1 MANKNNPLGNTNLT
15 VNFLPK
21 FYQSD
26 SNKKFLQATLDQLYQ
41 PGSIK
46 KINGFVGRENAKSS
60 TGTDIYIEASDQVRQ
75 DYQLEPAITI
85 TDNIGNQTFFKD
97 YIDYINQINTFGGN
111 TANHAR
117 LNKQEFYSW
126 DPHIDWDK
134 FVNFQ
139 NYYWVPYGPDTIR
152 IQGQQKAVTS
162 TYTVSIERELSNNE
176 YLFTP
181 NGFTRNPVLKLYR
194 GQTYTFEINSPSNPF
209 SIKTAR
215 TPGQADRY
223 LVDTIDNHGVE
234 IGTITFT
241 VPLDAPTLLFY
252 QSESD
257 LQLGGAIQ
265 VLSITADTY
274 IDVENEL
281 LGKKHYK
288 LSNGT
293 QLSNGMKLAFLGNVT
308 PTEYAS
314 GEFFVEGVGVAIK
327 LISTSRLEI
336 INPYTEEKTIPF
348 DSDKFD
354 TQPFS
359 DATGYAGQSDYIV
372 IDRGSNDANNWSRY
386 NRWFHKDVIAASSL
400 YNGNPVNLDQ
410 TARAIRPIIEF
421 NSDLKLANFGTTA
434 IADVDVIDD
443 YTTDAFSTIEGSF
456 AYSVDGVSLAEGQR
470 VIFTADPDIL
480 VKNKVFKVT
489 FVNVLHLNSGSRQIH
504 LEEISSPVL
513 NQVALIKFGIKHQ
526 GSAFWYNGTTWVR
539 GQLKT
544 KVNQAPLFDVVDENG
559 ISYGDNSVYN
569 GSTFIGTTLFSYKL
583 GSGTNDSALGF
594 PLSYRNISNIGDI
607 VFNFTLA
614 TDTFQYKQGTALLT
628 QAINVGYLV
637 GQTFAGKPTYKNGWQ
652 LCTATNTQAA
662 IRIYKNSGIT
672 NYFNIDIFDDITN
685 LSDLV
690 VRIYVN
696 GHRLDPMVWT
706 LIDTPFYKQVQLRTD
721 IALSDV
727 LTIRAF
733 AAQPINTVGYY
744 EIPVNLQ
751 NNPLNDIM
759 GDFTLGEVSDHVNSI
774 VDNLD
779 TTFVGVFPGS
789 GNLRDLGNVTQYGT
803 KFVQHSG
810 PMSLAIYHITSESNN
825 VIRSVQQARDDY
837 NNFKRNFIK
846 IASSLGVDGDTVTI
860 TNLVLQKINKDK
872 PKTSPYYFSDMVP
885 YGACVV
891 TDLNVVDYRIK
902 QYPLTKPFVLTA
914 LSNDAVGVY
923 LNGVQ
928 LVYEQDYRFLDTG
941 FVVID
946 SSVNMNTGDV
956 ITTREY
962 DSTDGCFVPATPTKM
977 GIWPKFAPTIYTD
990 TSLVTPRIMIQGH
1003 DGSQILAYGDYRDN
1017 LILELEKRIFN
1028 NIKVQYDTAIFDVT
1042 DIIPG
1047 YNRKTD
1053 YSLSEFNEV
1062 LAPNFYKWTALSGR
1076 DFTKPLG
1083 TFAVE
1088 NTFTYNYSDTVGP
1101 DGNPVPGYW
1110 RGIYRWLL
1118 DTDRPNLC
1126 PWEMLGFSIEPKW
1139 WATVYGVGP
1148 YTGDNLPMW
1157 QDISDGMVREPG
1169 VPAVKL
1175 NKYVKPFLMNH
1186 IPVDSNGTLLSP
1198 IDSGLVSGTT
1208 VFTMDGGFV
1217 FGDVNPVEAA
1227 WRRSSHYPFSILI
1240 SAILLNPAK
1249 TFGLLLDRANIKRNR
1264 AGQLIYA
1271 NTNLRV
1277 RPTDIM
1283 LPSIYSSATRVQTAG
1298 LVNYIVDH
1306 ILNFVFS
1313 NNIRSYNQYATD
1325 LDTLTSRISYR
1336 VGAFTSK
1343 EQFNLLLDSKTP
1355 LSTGSVFIP
1364 QENYQVNINTS
1375 SPIKKITYSGVIIT
1389 KLHSGYEVKGYSTT
1403 QPYFK
1408 YYPYLQTG
1416 QRINVGGI
1424 SEGYTNWTPGQQY
1437 VANSVI
1443 LYKGQY
1449 YRTLS
1454 STTAAA
1460 TFDPTAFSYLGEL
1473 PVVGGAN
1480 AVLRKLW
1487 DRNKPVVVPYGT
1499 EFTKIQDVVDFLQGY
1514 GEWLTDQGFVFDDF
1528 NSNLNAV
1535 SNWEN
1540 SAREFLFWTTQN
1552 WNSGADTWADWTP
1565 AEPVTYG
1572 TIVKYN
1578 GDYYSAL
1585 YNIAATDVFDPIKYS
1600 KLEGLSNV
1608 GSSVISLSPGA
1619 NKLTFNTTLAVVDNI
1634 SNQFYEYE
1642 IFKVDGTP
1650 LAPLFL
1656 DSYRENNI
1664 VSYSPRTTD
1673 GIYGASFY
1681 LIQNEHVVTID
1692 NTTIFNDVVYN
1703 PQSGYRQERIKVSG
1717 HVSIDWYGGLDVP
1730 GFIFDQANI
1739 KQWQIWQDYA
1749 LGDIVN
1755 NQGFYYSALSALS
1768 GTEKFNPNNWV
1779 QLTTKPTPKLIPNW
1793 TYKASQFTD
1802 FYSLDDDNFDTA
1814 QQNMAHH
1821 LIGYQKRQY
1830 LNNIIQDNVSE
1841 FKFFQGMI
1849 REKGTQNS
1857 LNKLFDVLS
1866 SDNKES
1872 LKFYEEWAV
1881 RAGQYGASR
1890 AFENIEFLLDE
1901 GAFRLNPQGFQL
1913 VTTPDV
1919 NLNGTFIIQQKST
1932 DVYLKPLG
1940 YDTKPWPLL
1949 TNYKP
1954 FLRSAGYV
1962 NSKEVSISL
1971 GYLSEIADLD
1981 IATINEGAYIW
1992 VAFEGPSWNLY
2003 RYTDIHM
2010 AVTNVTYNDSSKILT
2025 ITAQD
2030 LTGFVPGSWIGLA
2043 QVEKLKGFYQIISV
2057 ELNTFTVSVIVNSFP
2072 SPFNQSSELVVYAL
2086 ISQRTSSIDTLDSV
2100 LTTKLTPG
2108 ELIWT
2113 DDSGNGKWASWMF
2126 NPTYTISD
2134 VNNSAPQ
2141 NQLRF
2146 GNTIAMNNK
2155 GTLAAVG
2162 SSFGELI
2169 TYDKVGTVTPWV
2181 QRQIVASPFIATNI
2195 VALTTGN
2202 TVLNSTTVTMSSA
2215 NASMVGGFI
2224 DGPGVPYDTLVTA
2237 VNNGISI
2244 TISQKANATTT
2255 ASTFTIVTN
2264 PNPATVIATSIAFS
2278 ADGTWMAS
2286 GSPLA
2291 GYAVT
2296 DFLGAYNTANVYGP
2310 GLIVSTGS
2318 GTSTTYWQAL
2328 SNVPTNKPPASN
2340 LAYWTPIYYLP
2351 VDSYGTWS
2359 INDSY
2364 LENTLVVY
2372 KSKVYKNVVPTTTP
2386 GLPSIY
2392 GQTTINV
2399 LSTNGAS
2406 YILTADTTAGLAPNY
2421 QIIFTGNVF
2430 GGILSGGL
2438 YYVSTVLSSTTFT
2451 ITALQYSTSLAPV
2464 TTAYGSM
2471 QATQQPQPSPGGN
2484 NQWAEQSTQAGPV
2497 GQGVISLYKKD
2508 PNNIYGLVD
2517 TIISPFPTANENFGS
2532 EIVFGNDTVYVS
2544 APGYGGVGRVYKLK
2558 YATTIQA
2565 QSAYNPVG
2573 STNSTIVVT
2582 STAGVRAGMYVINP
2596 AFTSEQTVAQVL
2608 DSRTVILSGSPNSIP
2623 SGIIKFAIVGWGYDF
2638 TEIYSGTQT
2647 GAAFGNSI
2655 SLSQDNLT
2663 LAIGA
2668 DTGTINGVL
2677 NIYKNTGTGFNPALP
2692 LISIPG
2698 TTKNFGISTSIS
2710 NDGTYIAVADD
2721 SATVGGVIQRGGVTV
2736 YKFNGTTYLPYQTL
2750 IPHQPEINGH
2760 FGNKLSFMNDYETLV
2775 VYSQYGD
2782 TIITT
2787 TFDDKTTTFDK
2798 NSTSFVFTQ
2807 TNSGRVDI
2815 YDLYATKWVFSESL
2829 TKSNPVKTAGNF
2841 IRNNV
2846 YQILTLGT
2854 TDFTTIGASTNTIG
2868 VTFTATGD
2876 GYGTGTAALVTNET
2890 LIDDGYGV
2898 GFAVGSNHI
2907 LIGAPESIDQGFNS
2921 GKVYDYGKPN
2931 NTYTWTIDHSEV
2943 DKPDV
2948 TKIKQAF
2955 LYNRVT
2961 GELITHLDVIDIA
2974 QGKIPGPA
2982 DEEIMY
2988 KAFYDPA
2995 SYSTVN
3001 GTTTSESST
3010 VWTTKQVGQLWWD
3023 VRTAKVI
3030 DAYENDPVYRNTNWN
3045 TLATGAS
3052 IDIYE
3057 WVETKLKPSVW
3068 DTQADTP
3075 AGLTNNISGKS
3086 LYGDSKYSIK
3096 TTYNTVTLSTVTTY
3110 YFWVKN
3116 RKFTPSVPGRYMS
3129 AQDVSSLIAN
3139 PRGQGYTYLAL
3150 TGLDSFSLVNA
3161 KSYLKS
3167 NEVVL
3172 SVEYWTGDKTDQ
3184 NVHSHWNIISDDPT
3198 TYIPLPIEQKWID
3211 SLCGKDT
3218 AGREVPD
3225 LSLPVK
3231 LRYGIENRP
3240 RQGMFVNRFE
3250 ALKQF
3255 VETAN
3260 QILLANQIVEE
3271 ASITA
3276 LQGYDPQPTVIS
3288 GLYDVTFPTD
3298 AELVYA
3304 STGSFTRAVIV
3315 PVVADG
3321 RVTGVIVIN
3330 SGKGYLVAPY
3340 LTIVGVG
3347 VGAKVRATIN
3357 TKGQI
3362 TGATVIASG
3371 EGYSDTTTTINVR
3384 DYCALVQSDSQ
3395 ANGNWSI
3402 YSYDPTQ
3409 RSWAR
3414 ILTQSYDVRQFWNY
3428 ADWYG
3433 SYTDTT
3439 GKVIFT
3445 ASQFTVAK
3453 FSVATLTDLNGIQPA
3468 IGDIVKVRTTNA
3480 GGWELLYK
3488 YSNSTSVDWTQSYAT
3503 VGIQNG
3509 TIQLSSSLYNLS
3521 NTDLGFDNTIY
3532 DSNSYDKVA
3541 SIELRIIL
3549 DTLKN
3554 KIFTQ
3559 HTSLNG
3565 AYSDLFFASVRYA
3578 LSEQPYV
3585 DWIFKTS
3592 FVKAQHNVGP
3602 LNQPVTYQ
3610 ADNLANFEDYV
3621 NEVKPYKTKVREY
3634 VSNYDSLDP
3643 AQLPITDFDL
3653 QPIYQNNA
3661 LAVIDTFVSNG
3672 KLATNNSIV
3681 QQYPWKFWLDN
3692 GGFEVIELKLTSSGS
3707 KYITEPQVIIT
3718 SDSGSGA
3725 TARAFISNEKINRI
3739 VLLTPG
3745 SGYLSAPKVEIRG
3758 GTLIDGTSATA
3769 SAIIGNSVVRGTMV
3783 GIKFDRINSTYFIT
3797 QQSKTETFTGTG
3809 SRQQFLL
3816 VWGPD
3821 IKIGQSTVYIDN
3833 ILALRDS
3840 YVMYVVKSTSL
3851 GYTTY
3856 SGIIQF
3862 DTAPKKGS
3870 SISVTYMID
3879 PSLMQATDRI
3889 QYLYN
3894 SATGEL
3900 GKDLSQLM
3908 TGVDYGGVIVDGTGF
3923 QISNGWDSLPYYSD
3937 QWDSFDETFN
3947 DYSVVVGADTHAFTL
3962 PYTPAAGVQ
3971 LTLYRKQSNTDT
3983 YQSDGITK
3991 TYLYST
3997 ADVAPYV
4004 TVANNLATV
4013 GISATFTNINRI
4025 GSLFGTILMISNTA
4039 GIVAGMGVVGAGF
4052 ANGQTVSSVTNSTT
4066 LVLSIPADSQPSGTI
4081 QFIRNVV
4088 GSATLNVTSTVALK
4102 PGDVVTL
4109 LNLNAFSYNT
4119 TVLSIPNSTT
4129 VTLSNIIYQTIP
4141 PGTYITF
4148 TRKLIQPT
4156 DVTVKTDG
4164 SIVLTN
4170 LANSKIVAGTLI
4182 NIIGQINPVRLDDP
4196 NYNIKPYFQ
4205 QLINAFAYDTAF
4217 TTGTISNM
4225 QSIFAG
4231 LDILTQV
4238 KTFGYDAVTTAASV
4252 TALANTILAIPA
4264 VAANSAAVATI
4275 NTNLA
4280 NIVGL
4285 IDQDNSGIIPTPEFP
4300 EYINLAGYSGLT
4312 SSTTVAIIS
4321 YAQGFSISFTTNLSA
4336 GQTLF
4341 TTGSR
4346 IRIISA
4352 ANSSNYLEGVI
4363 TSYVGTTLVFSVDSV
4378 SGSGTPSSWN
4388 IVDIDA
4394 QSYINAGTLLF
4405 DNITFIQF
4413 EMVAYITANY
4423 PSATYDDA
4431 IFRQDIQNVVW
4442 SLIYDLTY
4450 GGNSQS
4456 VQAGLRYWSSNN
4468 DLRTNLLAAWPGI
4481 YTRLASIAQS
4491 VITKSTVT
4499 RLQTAVA
4506 QYKPANILT
4515 EGGIASDSVSAN
4527 LATIKSIVTAL
4538 GRPNI
4543 TVTPPVLT
4551 KALSALQPVA
4561 TAILNASLVPP
4572 YNRNAI
4578 VNTFLSNGLP
4588 DNSGVV
4594 SKTFTIPTP
4603 YTLIDGGAS
4612 YTTLDTEVDDGGNAS
4627 SSPTVVD
4634 DGGTAI
4640 SSGFVVSN
4648 LDQFTIRQ
4656 ITSDGSIKP
4665 KETDYDTALNGGDTS
4680 TTLQGVY
4687 ATATGLNADDII
4699 VDGDD
4704 LVTTTSSPA
4713 PEEVVPGQ
4721 VVDTVAIKVFDKP
4734 YNGSAT
4740 MRVDNFVAN
4749 GTNKSFALSQT
4760 PNGKGAVIVK
4770 LNNTI
4775 KTLTTDYTIDYRNNL
4790 VVFVTAPAAN
4800 TQVSLFSVGF
4810 NGANILDIDHFV
4822 SNGYSTEIVSN
4833 ATWQE
4838 NISTLVYVDGVVVN
4852 PEIFKTD
4859 SSYDLSNSIAFRF
4872 AVAPAQNALIN
4883 FVIVAGD
4890 QQTFAITKVETVATN
4905 GALTYTLQNR
4915 IGDSLP
4921 AESNMIVRV
4930 DQTILSAPNNSYF
4943 TIGGNRLNYSID
4955 STKFVPYSV
4964 DITALVVLVGGV
4976 TLRAG
4981 PDYIADLGGITIKL
4995 TRKIYNLYK
5004 GQTLVISVLTGAGYS
5019 YNSTTGQITFA
5030 QAYDNTHVVQVI
5042 SSYQHDILNIQRTT
5056 VNVIGTSLLVPNSAN
5071 YFYYQDTAGGLVAL
5085 DRPVISDYYVWV
5097 IKNSLLLTPTVDYK
5111 LNDDHQSITLAKELN
5126 TNDQITLMT
5135 FGSDILTPG
5144 IAYMQFKDMLNR
5156 VSYKRLSISKQ
5167 TTLANDLKWN
5177 DTAIVLADA
5186 SNFEIPSPANNK
5198 PGVVEIRGER
5208 IEYFVKSGNTLSQLR
5223 RGTLGTGVFFN
5234 NFAGTPVQD
5243 IGAGETI
5250 PYKDTQTVTQII
5262 SDGNKIIPLDFVPAS
5277 ANAIEVFVG
5286 GYNTDNEWSSGV
5298 AYTVGAIVKQG
5309 PYTYRCITAHTSTAF
5324 FDDIAKW
5331 TFFIGNIRLKKTP
5344 YKVFNINN
5352 APNSPAGDVT
5362 FPADFTVDG
5371 VTKQITLTNLLDFG
5385 IQVTVVQNTGVAW
5398 DNKTSV
5404 LYDAGKISEFLRAE
5418 AGIWHTP
5425 YKQISITAT
5434 GTFDSA
5440 GDTLDSANITFDQGK

>member
-46 KINGFVGRENAKSS
+46 KINGFIGRENAKSS
-60 TGTDIYIEASDQVRQ
+60 TGTDIYIEASDKVRQ

-85 TDNIGNQTFFKD
+85 TDSIGNQTFFKD
-97 YIDYINQINTFGGN
+97 YIDYINQIETFGGN

-139 NYYWVPYGPDTIR
+139 NYYWVPYGPDTIS
-152 IQGQQKAVTS
+152 IQGQQKAVNS
-162 TYTVSIERELSNNE
+162 TYTVTIERELSNNE

-194 GQTYTFEINSPSNPF
+194 GQTYTFEINSPGNPF

-215 TPGQADRY
+215 TPGQNDRY
-223 LVDTIDNHGVE
+223 LVDTIDNYGVE
-234 IGTITFT
+234 VGTITFS

-265 VLSITADTY
+265 ILNITADTY

-288 LSNGT
+288 LSDGT

-314 GEFFVEGVGVAIK
+314 GEFYVEGVGVAIK
-327 LISTSRLEI
+327 LISTTRLEI

-372 IDRGSNDANNWSRY
+372 IDRSSNDANNWSRY

-434 IADVDVIDD
+434 VADVDILDD
-443 YTTDAFSTIEGSF
+443 YTTDAFSIVEGSF
-456 AYSVDGVSLAEGQR
+456 AYSVDGVALAEGQR
-470 VIFTADPDIL
+470 IIFTADPDVL
-480 VKNKVFKVT
+480 VKNKIFQVT
-489 FVNVLHLNSGSRQIH
+489 FVDVLHLNNGSRQIH
-504 LEEISSPVL
+504 LVEISSPVL
-513 NQVALIKFGIKHQ
+513 NQVALVKLGSKYQ
-526 GSAFWYNGTTWVR
+526 GKAFWYNGTSWIQ
-539 GQLKT
+539 GQVKT
-544 KVNQAPLFDVVDENG
+544 KVNQPPLFDVVDENG
-559 ISYGDNSVYN
+559 ISYSDTGVYN
-569 GSTFIGTTLFSYKL
+569 GSTFVGTTLFSYKL
-583 GSGTNDSALGF
+583 GSGTTDNALGF

-614 TDTFQYKQGTALLT
+614 TDTFQYKNGTALLT
-628 QAINVGYLV
+628 QAINTGYLV
-637 GQTFAGKPTYKNGWQ
+637 SQTFAGKLIYKNGWQ
-652 LCTATNTQAA
+652 LCTAPHTQAA

-685 LSDLV
+685 LDDLV
-690 VRIYVN
+690 VRVYIN
-696 GHRLDPMVWT
+696 GHRLDPTAWT
-706 LIDTPFYKQVQLRTD
+706 LIDAPTYKQVQLKTD
-721 IALSDV
+721 IVLSDV

-733 AAQPINTVGYY
+733 AAQPINDTGYY

-751 NNPLNDIM
+751 NNPLNNIM
-759 GDFTLGEVSDHVNSI
+759 GDFTLGEVIDHVNSI

-779 TTFVGVFPGS
+779 NTFIGTFPGS

-810 PMSLAIYHITSESNN
+810 PMSLAIYHITSEANN
-825 VIRSVQQARDDY
+825 VIRSVEQARDDY
-837 NNFKRNFIK
+837 NSFKRNFIK
-846 IASSLGVDGDTVTI
+846 IASNLGVDGDAVTI

-872 PKTSPYYFSDMVP
+872 PKTSPYYFSDMIP
-885 YGACVV
+885 YGACTI

-902 QYPLTKPFVLTA
+902 QYPLSNPFNLTE
-914 LSNDAVGVY
+914 LSNKAVGIY
-923 LNGVQ
+923 LNGKQ
-928 LVYEQDYRFLDTG
+928 LVYGQDYTLLNTG

-946 SSVNMNTGDV
+946 NSVNMATGDV

-962 DSTDGCFVPATPTKM
+962 DSTDGCFVPATPTKIGM
-977 GIWPKFAPTIYTD
+977 WPKFVPKIYTD
-990 TSLVTPRIMIQGH
+990 TSLVTPRVMIQGH
-1003 DGSQILAYGDYRDN
+1003 DGSQVLAYGDHRDD

-1028 NIKVQYDTAIFDVT
+1028 NIKVQYDTSIFDIT
-1042 DIIPG
+1042 DIVPG
-1047 YNRKTD
+1047 YNRSTD

-1062 LAPNFYKWTALSGR
+1062 LAPNFYKWTSLAGR
-1076 DFTKPLG
+1076 DFTKPLSYNI
-1083 TFAVE
+1083 T
-1088 NTFTYNYSDTVGP
+1088 NPFTYNYSNSVGP
-1101 DGNPVPGYW
+1101 DGKSVPGYW

-1126 PWEMLGFSIEPKW
+1126 PWEMLGFSIEPSW
-1139 WATVYGVGP
+1139 WSTVYGVGP

-1175 NKYVKPFLMNH
+1175 SKYVKPFLINH
-1186 IPVDSNGTLLSP
+1186 IPVNSDGTLLSP
-1198 IDSGLVSGTT
+1198 IDSGLVSGPITPS
-1208 VFTMDGGFV
+1208 VDGNFV
-1217 FGDVNPVEAA
+1217 FGDVSPVEAA
-1227 WRRSSHYPFSILI
+1227 WRRSSHYSFSVII
-1240 SAILLNPAK
+1240 SATLLTPAK
-1249 TFGLLLDRANIKRNR
+1249 VFGLLLDRSNTKRNL
-1264 AGQLIYA
+1264 AGQLVYA
-1271 NTNLRV
+1271 KTNLRV
-1277 RPTDIM
+1277 RPADIV
-1283 LPSIYSSATRVQTAG
+1283 LPSIYSSTARVQTAG
-1298 LVNYIVDH
+1298 LINYMVDH

-1313 NNIRSYNQYATD
+1313 NNIRDYNQYATD
-1325 LDTLTSRISYR
+1325 LATLTSQISYR

-1364 QENYQVNINTS
+1364 QENYHVNINTS

-1389 KLHSGYEVKGYSTT
+1389 KLQTGFEVKGYSIT

-1408 YYPYLQTG
+1408 YYSYLQTG
-1416 QRINVGGI
+1416 QKLNVGGI
-1424 SEGYTNWTPGQQY
+1424 SESYSTWTPGQQY
-1437 VANSVI
+1437 IANSVV
-1443 LYKGQY
+1443 LYSGRY
-1449 YRTLS
+1449 YRVL
-1454 STTAAA
+1454 STTTAGSS
-1460 TFDPTAFSYLGEL
+1460 FDPLAFASLGEL
-1473 PVVGGAN
+1473 PVTGGAN

-1487 DRNKPVVVPYGT
+1487 DRSNPVVVPYGT

-1514 GEWLTDQGFVFDDF
+1514 GEWLKDQGFVFDDF

-1535 SNWEN
+1535 ANWEN

-1552 WNSGADTWADWTP
+1552 WSSGSDKWSDWSP
-1565 AEPVTYG
+1565 NEPVGYG
-1572 TIVKYN
+1572 TVVRYN

-1585 YNIAATDVFDPIKYS
+1585 YNLAATDIFDPIKYT
-1600 KLEGLSNV
+1600 KLDGLSNI

-1703 PQSGYRQERIKVSG
+1703 PESGYRQERVKVSG
-1717 HVSIDWYGGLDVP
+1717 HVSVDWYGGLDVP

-1739 KQWQIWQDYA
+1739 KQWQIWQDYS

-1755 NQGFYYSALSALS
+1755 YQGFYYSALSALP
-1768 GTEKFNPNNWV
+1768 GTETFDANSWT
-1779 QLTTKPTPKLIPNW
+1779 QLATKPTPQLIPNW

-1802 FYSLDDDNFDTA
+1802 FYNLDSDNFDLA
-1814 QQNMAHH
+1814 QQTMAHH

-1901 GAFRLNPQGFQL
+1901 GLFRLNPQGFQL
-1913 VTTPDV
+1913 VSTPDTS
-1919 NLNGTFIIQQKST
+1919 LNNTFIIQQKST

-1940 YDTKPWPLL
+1940 YNSTPWPVLS
-1949 TNYKP
+1949 NYKP

-1962 NSKEVSISL
+1962 NSKEVAVSL
-1971 GYLSEIADLD
+1971 GYLPEIASLNID
-1981 IATINEGAYIW
+1981 TINEGDYIW

-2010 AVTNVTYNDSSKILT
+2010 SVTNVTYNTTAKTLS
-2025 ITAQD
+2025 ITAEN
-2030 LTGFVPGSWIGLA
+2030 LTGFLVGSWIGLA

-2057 ELNTFTVSVIVNSFP
+2057 SLNTFTVAATISGFP
-2072 SPFNQSSELVVYAL
+2072 SPFTQSNQLVVYAL
-2086 ISQRTSSIDTLDSV
+2086 ISQRTSSIDTLDSI
-2100 LTTKLTPG
+2100 LTSKITSG

-2113 DDSGNGKWASWMF
+2113 DDSGNGKWASLKF
-2126 NPTYTISD
+2126 DPVYTISD

-2141 NQLRF
+2141 SQLRF
-2146 GNTIAMNNK
+2146 GNTIAVNNK

-2181 QRQIVASPFIATNI
+2181 QRQVVSPPFIATN
-2195 VALTTGN
+2195 VVSLTIGN
-2202 TVLNSTTVTMSSA
+2202 TTINSTTVVMSSA
-2215 NASMVGGFI
+2215 NSSMIGGFI
-2224 DGPGVPYDTLVTA
+2224 EGPGVPYETLVVSA
-2237 VNNGISI
+2237 INGVSI

-2255 ASTFTIVTN
+2255 ASTYTITNN
-2264 PNPATVIATSIAFS
+2264 PNPATVLATSIAFS

-2296 DFLGAYNTANVYGP
+2296 DYLGVYDSTKIYGP
-2310 GLIVSTGS
+2310 GLIVSTGA
-2318 GTSTTYWQAL
+2318 GTGTTYWQAL
-2328 SNVPTNKPPASN
+2328 SNVPVNTQPASN
-2340 LAYWTPIYYLP
+2340 LAYWDPIYYIP
-2351 VDSYGTWS
+2351 VDSYGTWN

-2364 LENTLVVY
+2364 VANTLVVY
-2372 KSKVYKNVVPTTTP
+2372 KSKVYKSTVS
-2386 GLPSIY
+2386 LY
-2392 GQTTINV
+2392 GQVTVNV
-2399 LSTNGAS
+2399 LSTNGS
-2406 YILTADTTAGLAPNY
+2406 NYILTADTTAGLAPNY
-2421 QIIFTGNVF
+2421 EIIFTGNVF
-2430 GGILSGGL
+2430 GGILSGGI
-2438 YYVSTVLSSTTFT
+2438 YFVSTILSSTTFT
-2451 ITALQYSTSLAPV
+2451 ITALQYSTLLAPV

-2471 QATQQPQPSPGGN
+2471 QATQQSQPTPDSGN
-2484 NQWAEQSTQAGPV
+2484 GQWTLQNIQAGPA
-2497 GQGVISLYKKD
+2497 GQGVISLYQKD
-2508 PNNIYGLVD
+2508 PNNIYILVD
-2517 TIISPFPTANENFGS
+2517 IIISPFPTANENFGS
-2532 EIVFGNDTVYVS
+2532 KIVFGNDTVYVS
-2544 APGYGGVGRVYKLK
+2544 APGYSNVGRVYKLK

-2582 STAGVRAGMYVINP
+2582 STAGVRPGMYIINP
-2596 AFTSEQTVAQVL
+2596 AFTSNQSVVQVI
-2608 DSRTVILSGSPNSIP
+2608 DSRTVLLSGSPNSVP
-2623 SGIIKFAIVGWGYDF
+2623 SGIIKFAIIGWGYDF
-2638 TEIYSGTQT
+2638 TEIYTGTQS
-2647 GAAFGNSI
+2647 GASFGNTI

-2663 LAIGA
+2663 LTIGA
-2668 DTGTINGVL
+2668 DTGTINGVV
-2677 NIYKNTGTGFNPALP
+2677 NIYKNNGSGFS
-2692 LISIPG
+2692 LIQTLLG
-2698 TTKNFGISTSIS
+2698 TTNNFGISTSIS
-2710 NDGTYIAVADD
+2710 DDGTYIAIADD

-2736 YKFNGTTYLPYQTL
+2736 YNFNGSTYTPYQSL
-2750 IPHQPEINGH
+2750 VPHIPEINGH
-2760 FGNKLSFMNDYETLV
+2760 FGNKVSFMNDYETIV

-2782 TIITT
+2782 TVITT
-2787 TFDDKTTTFDK
+2787 TFDNSTTTFDK
-2798 NSTSFVFTQ
+2798 NSTDFVFTQ
-2807 TNSGRVDI
+2807 TNSGRVDV
-2815 YDLYATKWVFSESL
+2815 YDMYATKWVFSESL
-2829 TKSNPVKTAGNF
+2829 TKSAPIKVAGEF
-2841 IRNNV
+2841 IRNNI

-2854 TDFTTIGASTNTIG
+2854 TDFTQIGASSNTIG
-2868 VTFTATGD
+2868 ITFTATGD
-2876 GYGTGTAALVTNET
+2876 GYGNGTASLVTSET

-2907 LIGAPESIDQGFNS
+2907 LVGAPEAIDQGVNS

-2931 NTYTWTIDHSEV
+2931 NKFSWTIDHSEV

-2948 TKIKQAF
+2948 TKIKKAF
-2955 LYNRVT
+2955 LYDRIT
-2961 GELITHLDVIDIA
+2961 GELVTHLDVVDIA

-2988 KAFYDPA
+2988 KSFYDPA
-2995 SYSTVN
+2995 NYSTIDGV
-3001 GTTTSESST
+3001 TTTSSSAA
-3010 VWTTKQVGQLWWD
+3010 WTTKQVGQLWWD
-3023 VRTAKVI
+3023 LRTAKII

-3052 IDIYE
+3052 IDVYE
-3057 WVETKLKPSVW
+3057 WVSTKLKPSSW

-3075 AGLTNNISGKS
+3075 AGLANNISGKS
-3086 LYGDSKYSIK
+3086 LYGDAKYSIK

-3116 RKFTPSVPGRYMS
+3116 KKFIPNVPGRNMA
-3129 AQDVSSLIAN
+3129 AQDVASLIAN
-3139 PRGQGYTYLAL
+3139 PRGQGYAYLAL
-3150 TGLDSFSLVNA
+3150 TGLDSFSLINV
-3161 KSYLKS
+3161 KPYLKS

-3172 SVEYWTGDKTDQ
+3172 SVEYWTGTRTDQ

-3198 TYIPLPIEQKWID
+3198 TYIPLVIEQKWID

-3240 RQGMFVNRFE
+3240 RQSMFVNRFE

-3260 QILLANQIVEE
+3260 QILLANQITEE

-3276 LQGYDPQPTVIS
+3276 LQIYDPQPTVIS
-3288 GLYDVTFPTD
+3288 GLFDITFLTD

-3304 STGSFTRAVIV
+3304 STGSFTRAVIT

-3321 RVTGVIVIN
+3321 RVTGITIVS

-3340 LTIVGVG
+3340 LSIIGSG
-3347 VGAKVRATIN
+3347 VGAIVRATIN
-3357 TKGQI
+3357 AKGQI
-3362 TGATVIASG
+3362 SGATVVASG
-3371 EGYSDTTTTINVR
+3371 DGYSDTNTTIKVR

-3395 ANGNWSI
+3395 ATNNWSI
-3402 YSYDPTQ
+3402 YSYDPIQ
-3409 RSWAR
+3409 KSWSR
-3414 ILTQSYDVRQFWNY
+3414 ILTQSYDVRDYWNY

-3433 SYTDTT
+3433 SYTDIT
-3439 GKVIFT
+3439 GRVVFT
-3445 ASQFTVAK
+3445 ASQFTIAT
-3453 FSVATLTDLNGIQPA
+3453 FSVATLTELNSIQPS
-3468 IGDIVKVRTTNA
+3468 IGDTVKVRTTNF

-3488 YSNSTSVDWTQSYAT
+3488 YANSTSVDWTQSYAT
-3503 VGIQNG
+3503 IGIQNG
-3509 TIQLSSSLYNLS
+3509 TIQLSSSLYNLA
-3521 NTDLGFDNTIY
+3521 NTDLGFDNTIF

-3592 FVKAQHNVGP
+3592 FVKAQHNVGQ

-3610 ADNLANFEDYV
+3610 PDNLSNFEDYV

-3634 VSNYDSLDP
+3634 ISNYDSLDP
-3643 AQLPITDFDL
+3643 AELPITDFDL

-3661 LAVIDTFVSNG
+3661 LTVIDTFVDNG
-3672 KLATNNSIV
+3672 KLATTNSII

-3692 GGFEVIELKLTSSGS
+3692 GGFEVVELKLTSSGS
-3707 KYITEPQVIIT
+3707 NYISEPQVIIT
-3718 SDSGSGA
+3718 SDSGTGA
-3725 TARAFISNEKINRI
+3725 TARAFVSNEKINRI

-3745 SGYLSAPKVEIRG
+3745 SGYLSAPTVEIRG
-3758 GTLIDGTSATA
+3758 GILLDGTNATA
-3769 SAIIGNSVVRGTMV
+3769 SAIIGNSVVRGTLV
-3783 GIKFDRINSTYFIT
+3783 GVKFDRVDSTYFIT

-3809 SRQQFLL
+3809 SRQQFSLI
-3816 VWGPD
+3816 WGPD
-3821 IKIGQSTVYIDN
+3821 IKIGQSTVYIDS

-3840 YVMYVVKSTSL
+3840 YKLYTVKSTSL

-3862 DTAPKKGS
+3862 DTAPSKGS
-3870 SISVTYMID
+3870 TISVTYNID
-3879 PSLMQATDRI
+3879 PSLMRATDRI

-3894 SATGEL
+3894 SSTGEL

-3962 PYTPAAGVQ
+3962 PYTPASGVQ
-3971 LTLYRKQSNTDT
+3971 LTLYRKQSNVDT
-3983 YQSDGITK
+3983 YQSDGVTK

-3997 ADVAPYV
+3997 VDVAPYV
-4004 TVANNLATV
+4004 TVANNLATT
-4013 GISATFTNINRI
+4013 GISATFTSINSI
-4025 GSLFGTILMISNTA
+4025 GSLFGTILVVSSTT
-4039 GIVAGMGVVGAGF
+4039 GIVAGMGVIGTGF

-4066 LVLSIPADSQPSGTI
+4066 LVLSIPADSQPAGTI

-4088 GSATLNVTSTVALK
+4088 GSATLNVTNTAALK
-4102 PGDVVTL
+4102 QGDIVTL
-4109 LNLNAFSYNT
+4109 TNLNAFSYNT
-4119 TVLSIPNSTT
+4119 TVLSIPNATT

-4148 TRKLIQPT
+4148 TRKLVQPT

-4217 TTGTISNM
+4217 TTDVISNM

-4238 KTFGYDAVTTAASV
+4238 TTYGYDAVTTAASV
-4252 TALANTILAIPA
+4252 TALANKILAIPA

-4285 IDQDNSGIIPTPEFP
+4285 IDQANSGIIPTPEFP
-4300 EYINLAGYSGLT
+4300 EYINLAGYGGLQSFT
-4312 SSTTVAIIS
+4312 AVAILNYS
-4321 YAQGFSISFTTNLSA
+4321 QGFSITFDTNLSA
-4336 GQTLF
+4336 NATLF
-4341 TTGSR
+4341 VAGSR
-4346 IRIISA
+4346 IRIIST
-4352 ANSSNYLEGVI
+4352 ANSSNYLEGTI
-4363 TSYVGTTLVFSVDSV
+4363 TTFIGTSLVFSVDNV
-4378 SGSGTPSSWN
+4378 SGSGTVSSWN

-4423 PSATYDDA
+4423 PSASYDQN
-4431 IFRQDIQNVVW
+4431 IFQQDVQNVIW

-4468 DLRTNLLAAWPGI
+4468 TLRTSLGAAWADI

-4515 EGGIASDSVSAN
+4515 EGGIASTSVSTN

-4538 GRPNI
+4538 GRPVI
-4543 TVTPPVLT
+4543 TATPPTLAN
-4551 KALSALQPVA
+4551 ALPALQPIA
-4561 TAILNASLVPP
+4561 TAILNASLIPP
-4572 YNRNAI
+4572 YNRTAI

-4588 DNSGVV
+4588 DSNGVV

-4627 SSPTVVD
+4627 SSPTIVD

-4648 LDQFTIRQ
+4648 LDEFTIRQ

-4665 KETDYDTALNGGDTS
+4665 KETDYDTALTGGDTS
-4680 TTLQGVY
+4680 TLNGVY
-4687 ATATGLNADDII
+4687 ATATGLSADDII

-4704 LVTTTSSPA
+4704 LITSTTSPA

-4740 MRVDNFVAN
+4740 MRVDNFVAT
-4749 GTNKSFALSQT
+4749 GTQQSFVLSQT

-4790 VVFVTAPAAN
+4790 VVFVTAPAVN
-4800 TQVSLFSVGF
+4800 TQVSLFTVGF

-4822 SNGYSTEIVSN
+4822 ANGYSTEFVTN
-4833 ATWQE
+4833 ATWQMD
-4838 NISTLVYVDGVVVN
+4838 ISTLVYVDGVAVS

-4859 SSYDLSNSIAFRF
+4859 SSYDLSNAIAFRF
-4872 AVAPAQNALIN
+4872 AVAPADNALIN
-4883 FVIVAGD
+4883 FVVVAGS

-4905 GALTYTLQNR
+4905 GQLTYTLQNQ
-4915 IGDSLP
+4915 IGNSLP

-4930 DQTILSAPNNSYF
+4930 DNTILSAPNNSYF
-4943 TIGGNRLNYSID
+4943 TIGSNRLNYSID
-4955 STKFVPYSV
+4955 PTKFVPYSV

-4976 TLRAG
+4976 TLRPG
-4981 PDYIADLGGITIKL
+4981 PDYIADLGGITIKI
-4995 TRKIYNLYK
+4995 TKKIYNLYK

-5019 YNSTTGQITFA
+5019 YNSTTQQITFA

-5042 SSYQHDILNIQRTT
+5042 SSYQHDILDIQRTT
-5056 VNVIGTSLLVPNSAN
+5056 INVIGTSLLAPNSAN
-5071 YFYYQDTAGGLVAL
+5071 YFYYQDTAGGLVTL
-5085 DRPVISDYYVWV
+5085 DRPVLSDYYVWV
-5097 IKNSLLLTPTVDYK
+5097 IKNSSLLTPTLDYK
-5111 LNDDHQSITLAKELN
+5111 LNDDHQSITLSTALN

-5135 FGSDILTPG
+5135 FGSNVLTSG

-5156 VSYKRLSISKQ
+5156 VSYKRLSMPKQ

-5177 DTAIVLADA
+5177 DTVIVLTDA
-5186 SNFEIPSPANNK
+5186 SNFEAPSPENNK
-5198 PGVVEIRGER
+5198 PGVIEIRGER

-5234 NFAGTPVQD
+5234 NFSGAVVQD
-5243 IGAGETI
+5243 IGASETI
-5250 PYKDTQTVTQII
+5250 PYKDTQTITQII
-5262 SDGNKIIPLDFVPAS
+5262 SDGTNIITLDFTPISV
-5277 ANAIEVFVG
+5277 NAIEVFVG
-5286 GYNTDNEWSSGV
+5286 GYNTDNEWTTGV
-5298 AYTVGAIVKQG
+5298 SYAVGAIVKQG

-5324 FDDIAKW
+5324 FDDTAKW
-5331 TFFIGNIRLKKTP
+5331 TFFIGNIRLKKTS
-5344 YKVFNINN
+5344 YTVFNINN

-5362 FPADFTVDG
+5362 FPADFELILDINGNSTN
-5371 VTKQITLTNLLDFG
+5371 QIRLTNLLDFG
-5385 IQVTVVQNTGVAW
+5385 IQVTVIQNTGTAW
-5398 DNKTSV
+5398 DNVTSV
-5404 LYDAGKISEFLRAE
+5404 LYDDGKISEFLRA
-5418 AGIWHTP
+5418 APGIWYSP

-5440 GDTLDSANITFDQGK
+5440 GDTLDSANITFDQGT

>member
-26 SNKKFLQATLDQLYQ
+26 ANKKFLQATLDQLYQ

-60 TGTDIYIEASDQVRQ
+60 TGTDIYLEASDRVRQ

-97 YIDYINQINTFGGN
+97 YIDYINQIKTFGGN

-139 NYYWVPYGPDTIR
+139 NYYWIPYGPDTIR
-152 IQGQQKAVTS
+152 LQGQQKAINS

-194 GQTYTFEINSPSNPF
+194 GQTYTFEINSPGNPF

-215 TPGQADRY
+215 TPGQSDRY
-223 LVDTIDNHGVE
+223 LVDTIDNYGVE
-234 IGTITFT
+234 VGTMTFS

-274 IDVENEL
+274 IDVEKEL
-281 LGKKHYK
+281 LGKKHYT

-314 GEFFVEGVGVAIK
+314 GEFYVEGVGIAIK

-386 NRWFHKDVIAASSL
+386 NRWFHKDVVAASSL

-421 NSDLKLANFGTTA
+421 NADLKLANFGTMA
-434 IADVDVIDD
+434 IADVDILDD

-456 AYSVDGVSLAEGQR
+456 AYSVDGVSLADGQR
-470 VIFTADPDIL
+470 VIFTADPDTL

-489 FVNVLHLNSGSRQIH
+489 FVNVLHLNNGSRQIH
-504 LEEISSPVL
+504 LEEISSPSL
-513 NQVALIKFGIKHQ
+513 NQVALVKFGTKHQ
-526 GSAFWYNGTTWVR
+526 GNAFWYNGTTWAR

-544 KVNQAPLFDVVDENG
+544 KVNQAPLFDVVDEKG
-559 ISYGDNSVYN
+559 ISYADTTVYN
-569 GSTFIGTTLFSYKL
+569 GSTFVGTTLFSYKL
-583 GSGTNDSALGF
+583 GSGTTDSALGF

-637 GQTFAGKPTYKNGWQ
+637 GQTFAGKLTYKNGWQ
-652 LCTATNTQAA
+652 LCTAPNVQAA

-685 LSDLV
+685 LNDLV
-690 VRIYVN
+690 VRIYIN
-696 GHRLDPMVWT
+696 GHRLDPMAWT
-706 LIDTPFYKQVQLRTD
+706 LIDAPAHKQVQLRTD

-733 AAQPINTVGYY
+733 AAQPINSIGYY

-751 NNPLNDIM
+751 NNPLNNAM

-779 TTFVGVFPGS
+779 TIFVGSFPGS

-825 VIRSVQQARDDY
+825 VIRSIEQARDDY

-846 IASSLGVDGDTVTI
+846 IASNLGVDGDTVTI

-902 QYPLTKPFVLTA
+902 QYPLTKPFVLTT

-923 LNGVQ
+923 LNSVQ
-928 LVYEQDYRFLDTG
+928 LIYEQDYRLLDTG

-946 SSVNMNTGDV
+946 SSVKMNTGDV

-977 GIWPKFAPTIYTD
+977 GIWPKFAPKIYTD
-990 TSLVTPRIMIQGH
+990 TSLVTPRVMIQGH
-1003 DGSQILAYGDYRDN
+1003 DGSQVLAYGDYRDD

-1028 NIKVQYDTAIFDVT
+1028 NIKIQYDTAIFDVT
-1042 DIIPG
+1042 DVIPG

-1053 YSLSEFNEV
+1053 YNLSEFNEV
-1062 LAPNFYKWTALSGR
+1062 LAPNFYKWTALAGR

-1083 TFAVE
+1083 TFSVN

-1101 DGNPVPGYW
+1101 DGKPVPGYW

-1148 YTGDNLPMW
+1148 YTGDNFPMW
-1157 QDISDGMVREPG
+1157 QDISEGMVREPG

-1175 NKYVKPFLMNH
+1175 TKYVKPFLMNH
-1186 IPVDSNGTLLSP
+1186 IPVNSDGTLLSP
-1198 IDSGLVSGTT
+1198 IDSGLVSGPT
-1208 VFTMDGGFV
+1208 VLTMDGGFV

-1227 WRRSSHYPFSILI
+1227 WRRSSHYPFSVLI
-1240 SAILLNPAK
+1240 SATLLNPAN

-1277 RPTDIM
+1277 RPTDVV

-1313 NNIRSYNQYATD
+1313 NNVRSYNQYATD
-1325 LDTLTSRISYR
+1325 LDTLASQISYR

-1364 QENYQVNINTS
+1364 QENYHVNINTS

-1424 SEGYTNWTPGQQY
+1424 SESYATWTPGQQY
-1437 VANSVI
+1437 VANSVL

-1454 STTAAA
+1454 STTSSA
-1460 TFDPTAFSYLGEL
+1460 TFDPTAFSRLGEL

-1487 DRNKPVVVPYGT
+1487 DRNNPVVVPYGT

-1514 GEWLTDQGFVFDDF
+1514 GEWLTDRGFVFDDF
-1528 NSNLNAV
+1528 NNNLNAV

-1552 WNSGADTWADWTP
+1552 WNSGADKWADWNP

-1585 YNIAATDVFDPIKYS
+1585 YNLAATDVFDPIKYT
-1600 KLEGLSNV
+1600 KLEGLSNI
-1608 GSSVISLSPGA
+1608 GSSVISLSPSA
-1619 NKLTFNTTLAVVDNI
+1619 NKLTFKTDLSVVDNI

-1656 DSYRENNI
+1656 DSYRENNT

-1681 LIQNEHVVTID
+1681 LIQNEHVITID

-1703 PQSGYRQERIKVSG
+1703 PESGYRQERVKVAG

-1730 GFIFDQANI
+1730 GFIFDQANV
-1739 KQWQIWQDYA
+1739 KQWQIWQDYS

-1768 GTEKFNPNNWV
+1768 GTETFNPHTWV
-1779 QLTTKPTPKLIPNW
+1779 QLTNKPTPKLIPNW
-1793 TYKASQFTD
+1793 TYKAGQFTD
-1802 FYSLDDDNFDTA
+1802 FYNLDSDNFDVA
-1814 QQNMAHH
+1814 QQTMAHH

-1866 SDNKES
+1866 SDSKAS

-1890 AFENIEFLLDE
+1890 AFENIEFVLDE
-1901 GAFRLNPQGFQL
+1901 GQFKLNPQGFQL
-1913 VTTPDV
+1913 VTAPDV
-1919 NLNGTFIIQQKST
+1919 TLNDTFIIQQKST

-1940 YDTKPWPLL
+1940 YNSKPWPLL

-1962 NSKEVSISL
+1962 NSTEVSISL
-1971 GYLSEIADLD
+1971 GYLPEIAALD
-1981 IATINEGAYIW
+1981 NATVNEGAYIW

-2010 AVTNVTYNDSSKILT
+2010 SVTNVTYNASAKTLT
-2025 ITAQD
+2025 ITAEN
-2030 LTGFVPGSWIGLA
+2030 LTGFVSGSWIGLA

-2057 ELNTFTVSVIVNSFP
+2057 ELNSFTVAANITGFP
-2072 SPFNQSSELVVYAL
+2072 SPFKQSNELVVYAL

-2100 LTTKLTPG
+2100 LTTKLSPG

-2126 NPTYTISD
+2126 NPIYTISD

-2146 GNTIAMNNK
+2146 GNTIAVNNK

-2181 QRQIVASPFIATNI
+2181 QRQVIASPFIATNV

-2202 TVLNSTTVTMSSA
+2202 TALNSTTVIMSSA
-2215 NASMVGGFI
+2215 NPSMIGGFI
-2224 DGPGVPYDTLVTA
+2224 DGPGVPYDTLVVSA
-2237 VNNGISI
+2237 VNGVSI

-2255 ASTFTIVTN
+2255 ASTYTIITN
-2264 PNPATVIATSIAFS
+2264 PNPATAIATSIAFS

-2296 DFLGAYNTANVYGP
+2296 DYLGAWDNTVVYGP
-2310 GLIVSTGS
+2310 NLIVSTGS

-2328 SNVPTNKPPASN
+2328 SNVPANKPPASN

-2372 KSKVYKNVVPTTTP
+2372 KSKVYKNVVTATAS

-2392 GQTTINV
+2392 GQTTVNV
-2399 LSTNGAS
+2399 LSTNGTT

-2451 ITALQYSTSLAPV
+2451 ITALQYSTSLTPV
-2464 TTAYGSM
+2464 TTAFGSM
-2471 QATQQPQPSPGGN
+2471 QATQQPQPAPGGN
-2484 NQWAEQSTQAGPV
+2484 NQWAEQSTQAGPA

-2517 TIISPFPTANENFGS
+2517 TIVSPFPAANENFGS
-2532 EIVFGNDTVYVS
+2532 KIVFGNDTAYVS
-2544 APGYGGVGRVYKLK
+2544 APGYNGVGRVYKLK

-2573 STNSTIVVT
+2573 STNATVVVT
-2582 STAGVRAGMYVINP
+2582 STAGVRVGMYVINP
-2596 AFTSEQTVAQVL
+2596 AFTSDQTVAQVL

-2638 TEIYSGTQT
+2638 TEIYTGTQP

-2668 DTGTINGVL
+2668 DTGTVNGVL
-2677 NIYKNTGTGFNPALP
+2677 SIYKNTGTGFNPALP
-2692 LISIPG
+2692 LQSISG
-2698 TTKNFGISTSIS
+2698 TTKNFGISTSVS
-2710 NDGTYIAVADD
+2710 DNGTYIAVSDD
-2721 SATVGGVIQRGGVTV
+2721 SATVGGIIQRGGVTV
-2736 YKFNGTTYLPYQTL
+2736 YKFTAGTYTPYQTL
-2750 IPHQPEINGH
+2750 TPYQPEINGH
-2760 FGNKLSFMNDYETLV
+2760 FGNKLSFMNDHETLV

-2787 TFDDKTTTFDK
+2787 TFDNKTTTFDK
-2798 NSTSFVFTQ
+2798 NSTDFAFTQ
-2807 TNSGRVDI
+2807 TNSGRVDV
-2815 YDLYATKWVFSESL
+2815 YDMYATKWVFSESL

-2854 TDFTTIGASTNTIG
+2854 TDFTAIGASTNAIG
-2868 VTFTATGD
+2868 VTFTATSD

-2890 LIDDGYGV
+2890 LIADGYGV

-2907 LIGAPESIDQGFNS
+2907 LIGAPESTDQGFNS
-2921 GKVYDYGKPN
+2921 GKVYDYGKPLN
-2931 NTYTWTIDHSEV
+2931 AYTWTIDHSEV

-2988 KAFYDPA
+2988 KSFYDPA
-2995 SYSTVN
+2995 NYSTVN
-3001 GTTTSESST
+3001 GITTSEAT
-3010 VWTTKQVGQLWWD
+3010 AVWDTKQVGQLWWD

-3045 TLATGAS
+3045 TLAPGAT

-3057 WVETKLKPSVW
+3057 WVGTKLKPNAW

-3086 LYGDSKYSIK
+3086 LYGDAKYSIK

-3110 YFWVKN
+3110 YYWVKN
-3116 RKFTPSVPGRYMS
+3116 RKFTPNVPGRHMA

-3150 TGLDSFSLVNA
+3150 TGLGSFSLINA

-3167 NEVVL
+3167 NEVIL
-3172 SVEYWTGDKTDQ
+3172 SVEYWTGIKTDQ

-3225 LSLPVK
+3225 TSLPVK

-3260 QILLANQIVEE
+3260 RILLANQIVEE

-3304 STGSFTRAVIV
+3304 STGSFTRATIV

-3321 RVTGVIVIN
+3321 RITGVTIVN

-3347 VGAKVRATIN
+3347 VGAVVRSIIN
-3357 TKGQI
+3357 NKGQI
-3362 TGATVIASG
+3362 TGATIVSRG
-3371 EGYSDTTTTINVR
+3371 EGYSDNTTSINVR
-3384 DYCALVQSDSQ
+3384 DYCALIQSDSQ
-3395 ANGNWSI
+3395 ANNNWSI
-3402 YSYDPTQ
+3402 YSYDPIQ

-3414 ILTQSYDVRQFWNY
+3414 ILTQSYDVREFWSY

-3433 SYTDTT
+3433 SYTSNT

-3453 FSVATLTDLNGIQPA
+3453 FSVATLTELNGIQPA
-3468 IGDIVKVRTTNA
+3468 IGDTVKVRVTNA

-3488 YSNSTSVDWTQSYAT
+3488 YANSTSVDWTQSYAT

-3521 NTDLGFDNTIY
+3521 NTDLGFDNTIF

-3559 HTSLNG
+3559 HANLNG

-3592 FVKAQHNVGP
+3592 FVKAQHNVGQ
-3602 LNQPVTYQ
+3602 LDQPVTYQ

-3634 VSNYDSLDP
+3634 ISNYDSLDP
-3643 AQLPITDFDL
+3643 AKLPITDFDL

-3661 LAVIDTFVSNG
+3661 LTVINTFVDNG
-3672 KLATNNSIV
+3672 KLSTTNAIV

-3692 GGFEVIELKLTSSGS
+3692 GGFEVVDLKLTSSGS
-3707 KYITEPQVIIT
+3707 KYITEPEVIIT

-3739 VLLTPG
+3739 ILLTPG
-3745 SGYLSAPKVEIRG
+3745 SGYLSAPKIEIRG

-3769 SAIIGNSVVRGTMV
+3769 SAIIGNSVVRGTLV

-3840 YVMYVVKSTSL
+3840 YIMYVVKSANL

-3870 SISVTYMID
+3870 TIRVTYNID

-3937 QWDSFDETFN
+3937 QWDSFDEAFN
-3947 DYSVVVGADTHAFTL
+3947 DYTVVVGADTHAFTL
-3962 PYTPAAGVQ
+3962 PYTPPAGVQ
-3971 LTLYRKQSNTDT
+3971 LTLYRKQSNVDT
-3983 YQSDGITK
+3983 YQSDGVTK
-3991 TYLYST
+3991 TYTYST

-4004 TVANNLATV
+4004 TVTNNLETTGV
-4013 GISATFTNINRI
+4013 SATFTSINRVA
-4025 GSLFGTILMISNTA
+4025 SLFGTILVVSNTT
-4039 GIVAGMGVVGAGF
+4039 GIVAGMGVIGAGF
-4052 ANGQTVSSVTNSTT
+4052 ASGQTVSSVTNGTT

-4102 PGDVVTL
+4102 VGDVVTL
-4109 LNLNAFSYNT
+4109 LNLNSFSYNT

-4129 VTLSNIIYQTIP
+4129 IILSNIIYQTIP

-4156 DVTVKTDG
+4156 DVTIKTDG
-4164 SIVLTN
+4164 TIILTN

-4196 NYNIKPYFQ
+4196 NYNIQPYFQ

-4217 TTGTISNM
+4217 TTGTM

-4238 KTFGYDAVTTAASV
+4238 KTYGYDPMTTANSV
-4252 TALANTILAIPA
+4252 TALANKILAIPT
-4264 VAANSAAVATI
+4264 VAGASLAAVDAI

-4280 NIVGL
+4280 TIIEI
-4285 IDQDNSGIIPTPEFP
+4285 IDQANSGIIPTPEFP
-4300 EYINLAGYSGLT
+4300 PYAGLD
-4312 SSTTVAIIS
+4312 
-4321 YAQGFSISFTTNLSA
+4321 
-4336 GQTLF
+4336 
-4341 TTGSR
+4341 TG
-4346 IRIISA
+4346 
-4352 ANSSNYLEGVI
+4352 
-4363 TSYVGTTLVFSVDSV
+4363 YV
-4378 SGSGTPSSWN
+4378 
-4388 IVDIDA
+4388 
-4394 QSYINAGTLLF
+4394 NAGILLF

-4423 PSATYDDA
+4423 PSLTYDQN
-4431 IFRQDIQNVVW
+4431 IFQQDMQNIVW

-4456 VQAGLRYWSSNN
+4456 VQRGLTYWSSNN
-4468 DLRTNLLAAWPGI
+4468 ILRTDLGTAWPGI

-4491 VITKSTVT
+4491 IIIKSAVT
-4499 RLQTAVA
+4499 RLQTIVA
-4506 QYKPANILT
+4506 QYKPLSILT
-4515 EGGIASDSVSAN
+4515 GGSIASTSISN
-4527 LATIKSIVTAL
+4527 NIATIKSIVTAL
-4538 GRPNI
+4538 GRPS
-4543 TVTPPVLT
+4543 VTPVYPSLSNAPVI
-4551 KALSALQPVA
+4551 LQPVA
-4561 TAILNASLVPP
+4561 TAILNASLIPKF
-4572 YNRNAI
+4572 NTTAI

-4588 DNSGVV
+4588 DSNGVV

-4627 SSPTVVD
+4627 SSPSVVD

-4680 TTLQGVY
+4680 TALQGVY

-4749 GTNKSFALSQT
+4749 GTKKSFTLSQT

-4770 LNNTI
+4770 LDNTI
-4775 KTLTTDYTIDYRNNL
+4775 KTLTTHYTIDYRNNL
-4790 VVFVTAPAAN
+4790 VEFITAPAAN
-4800 TQVSLFSVGF
+4800 AQVSLFSVGF

-4859 SSYDLSNSIAFRF
+4859 SSYDLSNAIAFRF
-4872 AVAPAQNALIN
+4872 AVAPAENALIN
-4883 FVIVAGD
+4883 FVIVAGV
-4890 QQTFAITKVETVATN
+4890 QQTFAITKVETVATT

-4915 IGDSLP
+4915 VGNSLP

-4943 TIGGNRLNYSID
+4943 TIGSNRLNYSID

-4976 TLRAG
+4976 TLQAG

-5030 QAYDNTHVVQVI
+5030 QAYDNTRVVQVI

-5056 VNVIGTSLLVPNSAN
+5056 INVIGTSLLVPNSAN
-5071 YFYYQDTAGGLVAL
+5071 YFYYQDTAGGLVTL

-5111 LNDDHQSITLAKELN
+5111 LNDDHQSITLAKELT

-5135 FGSDILTPG
+5135 FGSAVITPG

-5156 VSYKRLSISKQ
+5156 VSYKRLSMSKQ

-5177 DTAIVLADA
+5177 DTAIVLVDA
-5186 SNFEIPSPANNK
+5186 GNFEAPSPANNK
-5198 PGVVEIRGER
+5198 PGVIEIRGER

-5223 RGTLGTGVFFN
+5223 RGTLGTGVFYN
-5234 NFAGTPVQD
+5234 NFAGTLAQD
-5243 IGAGETI
+5243 IGAGETV

-5262 SDGNKIIPLDFVPAS
+5262 SDGTKIIPLDFVPAS

-5286 GYNTDNEWSSGV
+5286 GYNTDNEWTTDV
-5298 AYTVGAIVKQG
+5298 AYVVGAIVKQG

-5324 FDDIAKW
+5324 FDDVAKW

-5344 YKVFNINN
+5344 YKVFNINK
-5352 APNSPAGDVT
+5352 APDSPAGDVI

-5398 DNKTSV
+5398 DNKISV

-5418 AGIWHTP
+5418 PGIWHTP

-5440 GDTLDSANITFDQGK
+5440 GDTLDSANITFDQGT

>member
-46 KINGFVGRENAKSS
+46 KINGFIGRENAKSA
-60 TGTDIYIEASDQVRQ
+60 TGTDIYLEASDRSRH

-97 YIDYINQINTFGGN
+97 YIDYINQIKTFGGN
-111 TANHAR
+111 VSNHAR

-126 DPHIDWDK
+126 DPHINWDK

-139 NYYWVPYGPDTIR
+139 NYYWVPYGPNTIR
-152 IQGQQKAVTS
+152 IEGQQKAITS

-194 GQTYTFEINSPSNPF
+194 GQTYTFEINSPGNPF

-215 TPGQADRY
+215 TFGQNDRY

-234 IGTITFT
+234 VGTITFS

-308 PTEYAS
+308 PTEYGS
-314 GEFFVEGVGVAIK
+314 GEFYVEGVGVAIK
-327 LISTSRLEI
+327 LISTKRLEI

-359 DATGYAGQSDYIV
+359 DATGYAGQADYIV
-372 IDRGSNDANNWSRY
+372 INRGSNDANNWSRY
-386 NRWFHKDVIAASSL
+386 NRWFHKDVIAASSV
-400 YNGNPVNLDQ
+400 YNNTPVDLDQ

-421 NSDLKLANFGTTA
+421 EADLKLANFGTTS
-434 IADVDVIDD
+434 ITDIDVIDSF
-443 YTTDAFSTIEGSF
+443 TTDAMSNIEGAF
-456 AYSVDGVSLAEGQR
+456 AYSVDGILLADGQR
-470 VIFTADPDIL
+470 IIFTADTDSL
-480 VKNKVFKVT
+480 VKNKVFKVV
-489 FVNVLHLNSGSRQIH
+489 FVDVLHLNLGSRQIH
-504 LEEISSPVL
+504 LEEVSSPVL
-513 NQVALIKFGIKHQ
+513 NQVALVKFGSKYQ
-526 GSAFWYNGTTWVR
+526 GKTFWYNGTSWIL
-539 GQLKT
+539 GQQKIS
-544 KVNQAPLFDVVDENG
+544 VNQSPLFDVVDENN
-559 ISYGDNSVYN
+559 ISYSDTTVYN

-583 GSGTNDSALGF
+583 GSGINDNALGF

-628 QAINVGYLV
+628 QSINVGYLV
-637 GQTFAGKPTYKNGWQ
+637 GQSFAGKLIYKNGWQ
-652 LCTATNTQAA
+652 LCTAPNIQAA

-672 NYFNIDIFDDITN
+672 NYFNLDIFDDITN
-685 LSDLV
+685 LNDLV

-696 GHRLDPMVWT
+696 GHRLDPIDWT
-706 LIDTPFYKQVQLRTD
+706 LIDTPSYKQVQLRTD

-733 AAQPINTVGYY
+733 AAQPINNVGYY

-751 NNPLNDIM
+751 NNPLNNAM
-759 GDFTLGEVSDHVNSI
+759 GDFTLGEVTDHVNSI
-774 VDNLD
+774 VDSLD
-779 TTFVGVFPGS
+779 TNFIGVFPGS

-825 VIRSVQQARDDY
+825 VIRSIEQARDDY

-846 IASSLGVDGDTVTI
+846 IASNLGVDGDTVTV

-885 YGACVV
+885 YGACIV
-891 TDLNVVDYRIK
+891 TDLHVVDYRIK
-902 QYPLTKPFVLTA
+902 QYPLSKPFTLTA

-923 LNGVQ
+923 LNGIQ
-928 LVYEQDYRFLDTG
+928 LIYKQDYTFLDTG

-946 SSVNMNTGDV
+946 KLVKMNTGDI

-962 DSTDGCFVPATPTKM
+962 DSTDGCFIPATPTKM
-977 GIWPKFAPTIYTD
+977 GMWPKFAPKIYKD
-990 TSLVTPRIMIQGH
+990 ISLVTPRWMIQGH
-1003 DGSQILAYGDYRDN
+1003 DGSQVLAYGDYRDD

-1028 NIKVQYDTAIFDVT
+1028 NIKVQYDTTIFDIT
-1042 DIIPG
+1042 DVVPG
-1047 YNRKTD
+1047 YNRTTD
-1053 YSLSEFNEV
+1053 YSLAEFNEV
-1062 LAPNFYKWTALSGR
+1062 LAPNFYKWTALAGR

-1083 TFAVE
+1083 TFSID
-1088 NTFTYNYSDTVGP
+1088 NSFTYNYSDSVGP
-1101 DGNPVPGYW
+1101 DGKPVPGYW

-1126 PWEMLGFSIEPKW
+1126 PWEMLGFSIEPSW
-1139 WATVYGVGP
+1139 WSAVYGVGP
-1148 YTGDNLPMW
+1148 YTGDNFPMW
-1157 QDISDGMVREPG
+1157 QDISEGMIREPG
-1169 VPAVKL
+1169 LPAVKL
-1175 NKYVKPFLMNH
+1175 SKYVRPFLMNH
-1186 IPVDSNGTLLSP
+1186 IPVNSDGVLLSP
-1198 IDSGLVSGTT
+1198 IDSGLVSGPINLTI
-1208 VFTMDGGFV
+1208 DGNFV

-1227 WRRSSHYPFSILI
+1227 WRRSSHYPFSVII
-1240 SAILLNPAK
+1240 SATLLTPAK
-1249 TFGLLLDRANIKRNR
+1249 VFGLLLDRANTKRNQ
-1264 AGQLIYA
+1264 AGQLVYSP
-1271 NTNLRV
+1271 TNLRV
-1277 RPTDIM
+1277 RPTDIT
-1283 LPSIYSSATRVQTAG
+1283 LPSIYSSKIRIQTAG
-1298 LVNYIVDH
+1298 LINYIVDH

-1313 NNIRSYNQYATD
+1313 NNVRSYNQYATD
-1325 LDTLTSRISYR
+1325 LDTLTSQISYR

-1364 QENYQVNINTS
+1364 QENYHVNINTS

-1389 KLHSGYEVKGYSTT
+1389 KLHGGYEVKGYSTT

-1424 SEGYTNWTPGQQY
+1424 SESYANWTPGQQY
-1437 VANSVI
+1437 VANSVV
-1443 LYKGQY
+1443 LYNGQY

-1454 STTAAA
+1454 SITAKE
-1460 TFDPTAFSYLGEL
+1460 TFDPTAFIYLGEL
-1473 PVVGGAN
+1473 PITGGAN

-1535 SNWEN
+1535 ANWEN

-1552 WNSGADTWADWTP
+1552 WSSGADKWEDWNP

-1572 TIVKYN
+1572 TVVKYN

-1585 YNIAATDVFDPIKYS
+1585 YNLAATDIFDPIKYT
-1600 KLEGLSNV
+1600 KLDGLSNI
-1608 GSSVISLSPGA
+1608 GSSVISLSPSA
-1619 NKLTFNTTLAVVDNI
+1619 NKLTFNTSLAVVDNI

-1681 LIQNEHVVTID
+1681 LIQNEHVITID

-1703 PQSGYRQERIKVSG
+1703 PESGYRQERIKVAG

-1739 KQWQIWQDYA
+1739 KQWQIWQDYS

-1755 NQGFYYSALSALS
+1755 HQGFYYSALSALPGS
-1768 GTEKFNPNNWV
+1768 ESFNSNSWV
-1779 QLTTKPTPKLIPNW
+1779 QLTEKPTPKLIPNW

-1802 FYSLDDDNFDTA
+1802 FYSLDSDNFDTA
-1814 QQNMAHH
+1814 QQTMAHH

-1866 SDNKES
+1866 SDSKES

-1901 GAFRLNPQGFQL
+1901 GLFRLNPQGFQL
-1913 VTTPDV
+1913 VNTTDAS
-1919 NLNGTFIIQQKST
+1919 LSGTFIIQQTPT

-1940 YDTKPWPLL
+1940 YNSQPWPILA
-1949 TNYKP
+1949 NYKP

-1962 NSKEVSISL
+1962 NSTEISTSL
-1971 GYLSEIADLD
+1971 GYLTEIQNMDIDTFSE
-1981 IATINEGAYIW
+1981 GGYIW

-2010 AVTNVTYNDSSKILT
+2010 AVTNVTYNTTAKTLT
-2025 ITAQD
+2025 ITSEN
-2030 LTGFVPGSWIGLA
+2030 LTGFLTGSWIGLS
-2043 QVEKLKGFYQIISV
+2043 QVEKLKGFYQIVSV
-2057 ELNTFTVSVIVNSFP
+2057 ELNTFTVAADITGFP
-2072 SPFNQSSELVVYAL
+2072 SPFTQSAELVVYAL
-2086 ISQRTSSIDTLDSV
+2086 ISQRTSNIDTLDEI
-2100 LTTKLTPG
+2100 LTSKITPG

-2113 DDSGNGKWASWMF
+2113 DNKGDGKWASWIY
-2126 NPTYTISD
+2126 NPIYTISD

-2146 GNTIAMNNK
+2146 GNTIAVNNK

-2181 QRQIVASPFIATNI
+2181 QRQVVSPPFIATNV

-2202 TVLNSTTVTMSSA
+2202 TVLNSTIVTMSSA
-2215 NASMVGGFI
+2215 NSSMIGGFI
-2224 DGPGVPYDTLVTA
+2224 EGPGVPYETLVTSV
-2237 VNNGISI
+2237 VNGVSI
-2244 TISQKANATTT
+2244 VISQSATATTT
-2255 ASTFTIVTN
+2255 GSTYTIVTN
-2264 PNPATVIATSIAFS
+2264 PNPATVLATSIAFS

-2296 DFLGAYNTANVYGP
+2296 DYLGTYNTGNIYGP
-2310 GLIVSTGS
+2310 GITVSTGT
-2318 GTSTTYWQAL
+2318 GPTIAYWQSL

-2340 LAYWTPIYYLP
+2340 LNYWSPVYYLS
-2351 VDSYGTWS
+2351 VDSYGTWN

-2364 LENTLVVY
+2364 VANTLVVY
-2372 KSKVYKNVVPTTTP
+2372 KSKVYKST
-2386 GLPSIY
+2386 LALY
-2392 GQTTINV
+2392 GQTTVNV
-2399 LSTNGAS
+2399 LSTDGAS
-2406 YILTADTTAGLAPNY
+2406 YILTADTTEGLSPNY
-2421 QIIFTGNVF
+2421 ELIFTGNVF
-2430 GGILSGGL
+2430 GGILNGGI

-2451 ITALQYSTSLAPV
+2451 ITALQYSTLLAPV
-2464 TTAYGSM
+2464 TTAYGVM
-2471 QATQQPQPSPGGN
+2471 QATQQPQPSPDSGN
-2484 NQWAEQSTQAGPV
+2484 GQWTLQGTQAGPA

-2508 PNNIYGLVD
+2508 PNNIYVLVD
-2517 TIISPFPTANENFGS
+2517 TIVSPFPAINENFGTK
-2532 EIVFGNDTVYVS
+2532 IVFGNDLVYVS
-2544 APGYGGVGRVYKLK
+2544 APGYSSVGRVYKLK
-2558 YATTIQA
+2558 YSTTIQA

-2582 STAGVRAGMYVINP
+2582 STAGIRAGMYVINP
-2596 AFTSEQTVAQVL
+2596 AFTSGQTVSQVI
-2608 DSRTVILSGSPNSIP
+2608 DSRTLLLDGSPNSTP
-2623 SGIIKFAIVGWGYDF
+2623 SGIIQFAIIGWGYDF
-2638 TEIYSGTQT
+2638 KEIYTGTQS
-2647 GAAFGNSI
+2647 GGNFGNSI
-2655 SLSQDNLT
+2655 SISQDNLT

-2668 DTGTINGVL
+2668 NAGTQNGVVQ
-2677 NIYKNTGTGFNPALP
+2677 IYKNYGSGFTLLETLAGND
-2692 LISIPG
+2692 ID
-2698 TTKNFGISTSIS
+2698 FGINTSIS

-2721 SATVGGVIQRGGVTV
+2721 SATVGGIIQRGGVTV
-2736 YKFNGTTYLPYQTL
+2736 YKYNGILYTGYQSLVPHLP
-2750 IPHQPEINGH
+2750 ESNGH
-2760 FGNKLSFMNDYETLV
+2760 FGNKISFMNDYETLV

-2782 TIITT
+2782 TVITT
-2787 TFDDKTTTFDK
+2787 TFDDNTTTFDK
-2798 NSTSFVFTQ
+2798 NSTDFVFTQ
-2807 TNSGRVDI
+2807 TNNGRVDV
-2815 YDLYATKWVFSESL
+2815 YDMYATKWVFSESL
-2829 TKSNPVKTAGNF
+2829 TKSNPVKPAGEF

-2854 TDFTTIGASTNTIG
+2854 TDFTAIGASTNAIG

-2890 LIDDGYGV
+2890 VIADGYGV
-2898 GFAVGSNHI
+2898 GFAVGANHI
-2907 LIGAPESIDQGFNS
+2907 LVGSPESVDQGFNS

-2931 NTYTWTIDHSEV
+2931 NKYTWTIDHSEV

-2948 TKIKQAF
+2948 TKVKQAF
-2955 LYNRVT
+2955 LYNRST
-2961 GELITHLDVIDIA
+2961 GELITHLDVVDLA

-2995 SYSTVN
+2995 VYNTIG
-3001 GTTTSESST
+3001 GTTTQEASA
-3010 VWTTKQVGQLWWD
+3010 VWTSDQLGQLWWD
-3023 VRTAKVI
+3023 LRTAKII

-3045 TLATGAS
+3045 TLAQGAS

-3057 WVETKLKPSVW
+3057 WVSTRLKPSVW
-3068 DTQADTP
+3068 DVQADTP

-3096 TTYNTVTLSTVTTY
+3096 TTYNTVTLSTITTY

-3116 RKFTPSVPGRYMS
+3116 KRFIPNVPGRHMA
-3129 AQDVSSLIAN
+3129 AQDVSNLIAN

-3150 TGLDSFSLVNA
+3150 TGLDSFSLINA
-3161 KSYLKS
+3161 KPYLKS

-3172 SVEYWTGDKTDQ
+3172 SVEYWTSTKTDQ
-3184 NVHSHWNIISDDPT
+3184 NVHSHWNIVSDDPT
-3198 TYIPLPIEQKWID
+3198 TYIPLVIEQKWID
-3211 SLCGKDT
+3211 SLCGKDS

-3225 LSLPVK
+3225 LSLPIK

-3240 RQGMFVNRFE
+3240 RQGMFINRFE

-3255 VETAN
+3255 VELTN
-3260 QILLANQIVEE
+3260 QILAIHQIVEE
-3271 ASITA
+3271 DSITD
-3276 LQGYDPQPTVIS
+3276 LQGFDPHPTAIS

-3298 AELVYA
+3298 VELVYA
-3304 STGSFTRAVIV
+3304 STGSFTRPTVTPVI
-3315 PVVADG
+3315 ADG
-3321 RVTGVIVIN
+3321 RITGVNILTP
-3330 SGKGYLVAPY
+3330 GKGYLIAPY
-3340 LTIVGVG
+3340 FTVTGTG
-3347 VGAKVRATIN
+3347 VGAVVRAVIN

-3362 TGATVIASG
+3362 TGATVMSSG
-3371 EGYSDTTTTINVR
+3371 EGYSDATVITVR

-3402 YSYDPTQ
+3402 YSFNPIQ
-3409 RSWAR
+3409 KSWTR
-3414 ILTQSYDVRQFWNY
+3414 ILTQSYDVRDYWNY
-3428 ADWYG
+3428 VDWYG
-3433 SYTDTT
+3433 SYTNPA
-3439 GKVIFT
+3439 GKVLFT

-3453 FSVATLTDLNGIQPA
+3453 FSVATLVELNGIQPS
-3468 IGDIVKVRTTNA
+3468 IGDTVKVRTTNS

-3488 YSNSTSVDWTQSYAT
+3488 YAESSSIDWTQSYAT

-3509 TIQLSSSLYNLS
+3509 TIQLSSNLYTLL

-3532 DSNSYDKVA
+3532 DSSNYDKVA

-3549 DTLKN
+3549 NTLKT

-3559 HTSLNG
+3559 HSNLNG
-3565 AYSDLFFASVRYA
+3565 AYSDLFFSSVRYV

-3592 FVKAQHNVGP
+3592 FVKAQHNVGV
-3602 LNQPVTYQ
+3602 LDQPVTYQ
-3610 ADNLANFEDYV
+3610 PDNLANFEDYV
-3621 NEVKPYKTKVREY
+3621 NEVKPYKTKIREY

-3653 QPIYQNNA
+3653 QPIYQNNV
-3661 LAVIDTFVSNG
+3661 LTVIDTFVDNG
-3672 KLATNNSIV
+3672 KLAGTNNKI
-3681 QQYPWKFWLDN
+3681 QQYPWKFWLEN
-3692 GGFEVIELKLTSSGS
+3692 GGFEVTTLKLTNNGS
-3707 KYITEPQVIIT
+3707 NYITEPEIVIT

-3725 TARAFISNEKINRI
+3725 TARAFISNGKVNRI
-3739 VLLTPG
+3739 ILLTPG
-3745 SGYLSAPKVEIRG
+3745 SGYLSAPTVTIRG
-3758 GTLIDGTSATA
+3758 GLLTTGTPATA
-3769 SAIIGNSVVRGTMV
+3769 VAIIGNSVVRGTLV
-3783 GIKFDRINSTYFIT
+3783 GIKFDRVDSTYFIT
-3797 QQSKTETFTGTG
+3797 QQTKTEIFTGTG
-3809 SRQQFLL
+3809 SRQQFVLT
-3816 VWGPD
+3816 WGPD
-3821 IKIGQSTVYIDN
+3821 IRIGQSTVYIDN

-3840 YVMYVVKSTSL
+3840 YVLYVVNSTSV

-3862 DTAPKKGS
+3862 DTAPLKGS
-3870 SISVTYMID
+3870 TIKVTYNID
-3879 PSLMQATDRI
+3879 QSLMRATDRI
-3889 QYLYN
+3889 QYLYTPF
-3894 SATGEL
+3894 ATDL

-3908 TGVDYGGVIVDGTGF
+3908 TGIDYGGVIVDGTGF

-3937 QWDSFDETFN
+3937 QWDSFDESFN
-3947 DYSVVVGADTHAFTL
+3947 DYTVVVDANTHTFVL
-3962 PYTPAAGVQ
+3962 PYTPANGVQ
-3971 LTLYRKQSNTDT
+3971 LTLYRKQSHTDT

-3991 TYLYST
+3991 IYTYLT
-3997 ADVAPYV
+3997 NDIAPYV
-4004 TVANNLATV
+4004 TVDNNLETTGV
-4013 GISATFTNINRI
+4013 SATFTSINRVA
-4025 GSLFGTILMISNTA
+4025 GGLFGTILVVSSTT

-4066 LVLSIPADSQPSGTI
+4066 LVLSIPADSQPVGTI
-4081 QFIRNVV
+4081 QFIRNVI
-4088 GSATLNVTSTVALK
+4088 GSATINVSSTATLK
-4102 PGDVVTL
+4102 VGDVVTL
-4109 LNLNAFSYNT
+4109 PNYNAFSYNT
-4119 TVLSIPNSTT
+4119 TVLSIPNTTT
-4129 VTLSNIIYQTIP
+4129 VILSNIIYQTIP
-4141 PGTYITF
+4141 PGTYVTF

-4164 SIVLTN
+4164 TIVLTN
-4170 LANSKIVAGTLI
+4170 LANSKILNGTLI

-4196 NYNIKPYFQ
+4196 NYNIQPYFQ

-4217 TTGTISNM
+4217 TTGTISNV

-4231 LDILTQV
+4231 LDILNQV
-4238 KTFGYDAVTTAASV
+4238 TTYGYDPVTTSASV
-4252 TALANTILAIPA
+4252 TALANRILSIPL
-4264 VAANSAAVATI
+4264 VAANSTAVATI
-4275 NTNLA
+4275 NTNLDT
-4280 NIVGL
+4280 IIGL
-4285 IDQDNSGIIPTPEFP
+4285 IDHLNSGVVPTPEFP
-4300 EYINLAGYSGLT
+4300 AYTGR
-4312 SSTTVAIIS
+4312 
-4321 YAQGFSISFTTNLSA
+4321 AQG
-4336 GQTLF
+4336 
-4341 TTGSR
+4341 
-4346 IRIISA
+4346 
-4352 ANSSNYLEGVI
+4352 
-4363 TSYVGTTLVFSVDSV
+4363 
-4378 SGSGTPSSWN
+4378 
-4388 IVDIDA
+4388 
-4394 QSYINAGTLLF
+4394 YINAGILLF
-4405 DNITFIQF
+4405 DNIPFIQA
-4413 EMVAYITANY
+4413 EMIAYITANY
-4423 PSATYDDA
+4423 PSATYDHNSYQTDVEH
-4431 IFRQDIQNVVW
+4431 VVW

-4456 VQAGLRYWSSNN
+4456 TQSGLRYWSSNN
-4468 DLRTNLLAAWPGI
+4468 TLRTSLAGAWTSI
-4481 YTRLASIAQS
+4481 YTRLNSIAQS
-4491 VITKSTVT
+4491 IIIKSTVT
-4499 RLQTAVA
+4499 ALQTVFT
-4506 QYKPANILT
+4506 QYKPSGFAGGGVGNTSIVTNIA
-4515 EGGIASDSVSAN
+4515 I
-4527 LATIKSIVTAL
+4527 IKSIVTAL
-4538 GRPNI
+4538 GKPA
-4543 TVTPPVLT
+4543 PVIANPLLT
-4551 KALSALQPVA
+4551 NAPSALQTVS
-4561 TAILNASLVPP
+4561 TAILNTSLIPKANP
-4572 YNRNAI
+4572 NAI
-4578 VNTFLSNGLP
+4578 VNTFLSNGIP
-4588 DNSGVV
+4588 DANGVIT
-4594 SKTFTIPTP
+4594 KTFTIPVP
-4603 YTLIDGGAS
+4603 YTLVDGGAS
-4612 YTTLDTEVDDGGNAS
+4612 YTSLDTEI
-4627 SSPTVVD
+4627 D
-4634 DGGTAI
+4634 DGGTA
-4640 SSGFVVSN
+4640 SSIATVIDDGGTASSNGFIVN
-4648 LDQFTIRQ
+4648 DLDQFTIRQ

-4665 KETDYDTALNGGDTS
+4665 KETDYDTALNGGNT
-4680 TTLQGVY
+4680 TTLNGVY
-4687 ATATGLNADDII
+4687 ATATGLAADDII

-4704 LVTTTSSPA
+4704 LITPTTSPA
-4713 PEEVVPGQ
+4713 PEEVIPGQ

-4740 MRVDNFVAN
+4740 MRVDNYIAN
-4749 GTNKSFALSQT
+4749 GTTKSFVLSQT
-4760 PNGKGAVIVK
+4760 PNGNGAVIVK
-4770 LNNTI
+4770 LNDTI
-4775 KTLTTDYTIDYRNNL
+4775 KTLTNDYTIDYRNNL
-4790 VVFVTAPAAN
+4790 VVFVSAPPAN

-4810 NGANILDIDHFV
+4810 NGANILDIDHFIG
-4822 SNGYSTEIVSN
+4822 NGYSTEFVTN
-4833 ATWQE
+4833 ASWQST
-4838 NISTLVYVDGVVVN
+4838 ISTMVYVDGVVAN

-4859 SSYDLSNSIAFRF
+4859 SSYDLSNGIAFRF
-4872 AVAPAQNALIN
+4872 AVAPPEQALIS
-4883 FVIVAGD
+4883 FVVVAGA

-4905 GALTYTLQNR
+4905 GQLTYTLQNQ
-4915 IGDSLP
+4915 IGNSLP

-4930 DQTILSAPNNSYF
+4930 DQTILSGPNNSYF
-4943 TIGGNRLNYSID
+4943 TIGSNRLNYTID
-4955 STKFVPYSV
+4955 PTKFVPYSV
-4964 DITALVVLVGGV
+4964 DITAIVVLVGGV
-4976 TLRAG
+4976 TLRSG
-4981 PDYIADLGGITIKL
+4981 SDYIVDLGGITIKI
-4995 TRKIYNLYK
+4995 TKKIYNLYK
-5004 GQTLVISVLTGAGYS
+5004 GKTLVVSVITGQGYI
-5019 YNSTTGQITFA
+5019 YNSTTQQITFA

-5042 SSYQHDILNIQRTT
+5042 SSYQHDILDIQRTT
-5056 VNVIGTSLLVPNSAN
+5056 LNVISTSELVANSAN
-5071 YFYYQDTAGGLVAL
+5071 YFYYQGTAGGLIKL
-5085 DRPVISDYYVWV
+5085 DRPVINDYYVWV
-5097 IKNSLLLTPTVDYK
+5097 IKNSLLLTPTTEYK
-5111 LNDDHQSITLAKELN
+5111 LNDDHASITLASEIS
-5126 TNDQITLMT
+5126 TNDQITLIT

-5144 IAYMQFKDMLNR
+5144 VAYMQFKDMLNR
-5156 VSYKRLSISKQ
+5156 VSYKRLSTTKQ

-5177 DTAIVLADA
+5177 DTVIVLADS
-5186 SNFEIPSPANNK
+5186 SNFEDPSPANNK
-5198 PGVVEIRGER
+5198 PGVIEIRGER

-5223 RGTLGTGVFFN
+5223 RATLGTGMFPN
-5234 NFAGTPVQD
+5234 NTAGTIVQD
-5243 IGAGETI
+5243 IGASETM

-5262 SDGNKIIPLDFVPAS
+5262 SDGTNIIPLDFIPA
-5277 ANAIEVFVG
+5277 NINEIEVFVG
-5286 GYNTDNEWSSGV
+5286 GYNTENEWASKVS
-5298 AYTVGAIVKQG
+5298 YLVGAIVKQG
-5309 PYTYRCITAHTSTAF
+5309 PYTYRCISAHISSTIF
-5324 FDDIAKW
+5324 FDDISKW
-5331 TFFIGNIRLKKTP
+5331 TFFIGNIRLKKLP
-5344 YKVFNINN
+5344 YTVFNINN

-5371 VTKQITLTNLLDFG
+5371 TTAKITLTNLLDFG
-5385 IQVTVVQNTGVAW
+5385 IQVTVVQNTGTAW
-5398 DNKTSV
+5398 DNVTSV
-5404 LYDAGKISEFLRAE
+5404 LYDSGKISEFLRAE
-5418 AGIWHTP
+5418 PGIWYSP

-5434 GTFDSA
+5434 GKFDSA
-5440 GDTLDSANITFDQGK
+5440 GDTLDNTNITFDQGT

>member
-46 KINGFVGRENAKSS
+46 KINGFIGRENAKSS
-60 TGTDIYIEASDQVRQ
+60 TGTDIYLEASDRVRQ

-111 TANHAR
+111 VSNHAR

-152 IQGQQKAVTS
+152 LQGQQKAVTS
-162 TYTVSIERELSNNE
+162 TYTVSIEQELSNNE

-194 GQTYTFEINSPSNPF
+194 GQTYTFEINSPGNPF

-215 TPGQADRY
+215 TAGQDDRY
-223 LVDTIDNHGVE
+223 IVDTIDNYGVE
-234 IGTITFT
+234 VGTMTFS

-281 LGKKHYK
+281 LGKKHYQ
-288 LSNGT
+288 LADGT
-293 QLSNGMKLAFLGNVT
+293 QLSNGMKLAFIGNVT

-314 GEFFVEGVGVAIK
+314 GEFYVEGVGVAIK
-327 LISTSRLEI
+327 LISTNRLEI

-421 NSDLKLANFGTTA
+421 NADLKLANFGTMA
-434 IADVDVIDD
+434 IEDIDVLDD
-443 YTTDAFSTIEGSF
+443 FTTDAFSIIEGSF

-470 VIFTADPDIL
+470 IIFTADNDTL
-480 VKNKVFKVT
+480 VKNKVFQVT
-489 FVNVLHLNSGSRQIH
+489 FVNVLHLNNGSRQIH
-504 LEEISSPVL
+504 LEEISSPEL
-513 NQVALIKFGIKHQ
+513 NQVALIHFGTKHQ
-526 GSAFWYNGTTWVR
+526 GKAFWYNGTTWQQ
-539 GQLKT
+539 GQEKT
-544 KVNQAPLFDVVDENG
+544 KVNQPPLFDVVDENG
-559 ISYGDNSVYN
+559 VSYADTTVYN
-569 GSTFIGTTLFSYKL
+569 GSTFVGTSLFSYKI
-583 GSGTNDSALGF
+583 GSGINDTALGF

-614 TDTFQYKQGTALLT
+614 TDTFQYKQGTALLS
-628 QAINVGYLV
+628 QAINAGYLV
-637 GQTFAGKPTYKNGWQ
+637 SQTYAGTLTYKNGWQ
-652 LCTATNTQAA
+652 LCTAQNTQAA

-672 NYFNIDIFDDITN
+672 NYFNLDIFDDITN
-685 LSDLV
+685 LNDLV
-690 VRIYVN
+690 VRIYIN
-696 GHRLDPMVWT
+696 GHRLDPTLWT
-706 LIDTPFYKQVQLRTD
+706 LIDTPSYKQVQLKTD

-733 AAQPINTVGYY
+733 AAQPINSNGYY

-751 NNPLNDIM
+751 NNPLNNIM

-779 TTFVGVFPGS
+779 TTFVGVFPGP
-789 GNLRDLGNVTQYGT
+789 GNLRDLGNITQYGT

-810 PMSLAIYHITSESNN
+810 PMSLAIYHTTSESNN
-825 VIRSVQQARDDY
+825 VIRSVEQARDDY
-837 NNFKRNFIK
+837 NSFKRNFIK
-846 IASSLGVDGDTVTI
+846 IASNLGVDGDTVTI

-902 QYPLTKPFVLTA
+902 QYPLSKPFVLTI

-923 LNGVQ
+923 LNNVQ
-928 LVYEQDYRFLDTG
+928 LIYGQDYTLLDTS
-941 FVVID
+941 FIIID
-946 SSVNMNTGDV
+946 KSVNMKTGDV

-977 GIWPKFAPTIYTD
+977 GIWPKFVPKIYTD
-990 TSLVTPRIMIQGH
+990 TSLVTPRVMIQGH
-1003 DGSQILAYGDYRDN
+1003 DGSQVLAYGDQRDD

-1028 NIKVQYDTAIFDVT
+1028 NIKVQYDTTIFDIT
-1042 DIIPG
+1042 DVIPG
-1047 YNRKTD
+1047 YNRVTD
-1053 YSLSEFNEV
+1053 YNLAEFNEV
-1062 LAPNFYKWTALSGR
+1062 LAPNFYKWTSLAGR
-1076 DFTKPLG
+1076 DFTKPLSYDIR
-1083 TFAVE
+1083 
-1088 NTFTYNYSDTVGP
+1088 NSFTYNYSDSVGP
-1101 DGNPVPGYW
+1101 DGKPVPGYW

-1126 PWEMLGFSIEPKW
+1126 PWEMLGFSLEPSW
-1139 WATVYGVGP
+1139 WSTVYGAGP

-1157 QDISDGMVREPG
+1157 QDISDGIVREPG

-1175 NKYVKPFLMNH
+1175 SKYAKPFLMDH
-1186 IPVDSNGTLLSP
+1186 IPVNSDGTLLSP
-1198 IDSGLVSGTT
+1198 IDSGLVSGSITPT
-1208 VFTMDGGFV
+1208 VDGGFV
-1217 FGDVNPVEAA
+1217 FGDVSPVEAA
-1227 WRRSSHYPFSILI
+1227 WRRSSHYPFSVVI

-1249 TFGLLLDRANIKRNR
+1249 TFGLLLDRSNIKRNC

-1277 RPTDIM
+1277 RPTDIV
-1283 LPSIYSSATRVQTAG
+1283 LPSIYSSTTRVQTAG
-1298 LVNYIVDH
+1298 LINYIVDH

-1313 NNIRSYNQYATD
+1313 NNIRDYNQYATD
-1325 LDTLTSRISYR
+1325 LDTMTSQISYR

-1364 QENYQVNINTS
+1364 QENYHVNINTS

-1389 KLHSGYEVKGYSTT
+1389 KLQAGYEVKGYSTT

-1416 QRINVGGI
+1416 QKINVGGI
-1424 SEGYTNWTPGQQY
+1424 SESYTTWTPGQQY
-1437 VANSVI
+1437 VANSVV
-1443 LYKGQY
+1443 LYSNRY
-1449 YRTLS
+1449 YRVLS
-1454 STTAAA
+1454 TMTAGSS
-1460 TFDPTAFSYLGEL
+1460 FDPSVFASLGEL
-1473 PVVGGAN
+1473 PITGGAN

-1487 DRNKPVVVPYGT
+1487 DRTKPVVVPYGT
-1499 EFTKIQDVVDFLQGY
+1499 EFTKIQEVVDFLQGY
-1514 GEWLTDQGFVFDDF
+1514 GEWLKDEGFVFDDF

-1535 SNWEN
+1535 ANWEN

-1552 WNSGADTWADWTP
+1552 WNSGTDKWADWTP
-1565 AEPVTYG
+1565 NEPVVYG
-1572 TIVKYN
+1572 TVVRYN

-1585 YNIAATDVFDPIKYS
+1585 YNLAASDIFDPNKYT
-1600 KLEGLSNV
+1600 KLDGLSNV
-1608 GSSVISLSPGA
+1608 GSSVISLSPSA
-1619 NKLTFNTTLAVVDNI
+1619 NKLTFNTNLAMVDNI
-1634 SNQFYEYE
+1634 ANQFYEYE

-1692 NTTIFNDVVYN
+1692 NATIFNDVVYN
-1703 PQSGYRQERIKVSG
+1703 PESGYRQERVKVSG
-1717 HVSIDWYGGLDVP
+1717 HVSVDWYGGLDVP

-1755 NQGFYYSALSALS
+1755 NQGFYYSALSALP
-1768 GTEKFNPNNWV
+1768 GTETFNPNSWV
-1779 QLTTKPTPKLIPNW
+1779 QLTKKPTPQLIPNW
-1793 TYKASQFTD
+1793 TYKATQFTD
-1802 FYSLDDDNFDTA
+1802 FYSLDSDNFDSA
-1814 QQNMAHH
+1814 QQTMAHH

-1866 SDNKES
+1866 SDSEES

-1901 GAFRLNPQGFQL
+1901 GLFRLNPQGFQL

-1919 NLNGTFIIQQKST
+1919 SLNNTFIIQQTPT

-1940 YDTKPWPLL
+1940 YNSQPWPILA
-1949 TNYKP
+1949 NYKP

-1962 NSKEVSISL
+1962 NSTEISTSL
-1971 GYLSEIADLD
+1971 GYLTEIQNMDIDTFSE
-1981 IATINEGAYIW
+1981 GGYIW

-2010 AVTNVTYNDSSKILT
+2010 AVTNVTYNTTAKTLT
-2025 ITAQD
+2025 ITSEN
-2030 LTGFVPGSWIGLA
+2030 LTGFLTGSWIGLS
-2043 QVEKLKGFYQIISV
+2043 QVEKLKGFYQIVSV
-2057 ELNTFTVSVIVNSFP
+2057 ELNTFTVAADITGFP
-2072 SPFNQSSELVVYAL
+2072 SPFMQSAELVVYAL
-2086 ISQRTSSIDTLDSV
+2086 ISQRTSNIDTLDEI
-2100 LTTKLTPG
+2100 LTSKITPG

-2113 DDSGNGKWASWMF
+2113 DDSGNGKWASWIY
-2126 NPTYTISD
+2126 NPIYTISD

-2181 QRQIVASPFIATNI
+2181 QRQIVPSPFIATNV

-2202 TVLNSTTVTMSSA
+2202 TVLGSTTVTMSSA
-2215 NASMVGGFI
+2215 NSSMIGGFI
-2224 DGPGVPYDTLVTA
+2224 DGPGVPYDTLVVSV
-2237 VNNGISI
+2237 VNGVSI

-2255 ASTFTIVTN
+2255 ASTYTIVTN

-2278 ADGTWMAS
+2278 ADGTWMSS
-2286 GSPLA
+2286 GSPFA

-2296 DFLGAYNTANVYGP
+2296 DFLGAYNSANIYGP

-2318 GTSTTYWQAL
+2318 GISTTYWQAL
-2328 SNVPTNKPPASN
+2328 SNVPANKPPASN
-2340 LAYWTPIYYLP
+2340 LAYWSPIYYLP
-2351 VDSYGTWS
+2351 VDSYGTWN

-2364 LENTLVVY
+2364 VANTLVVY
-2372 KSKVYKNVVPTTTP
+2372 RSKVYKSTTA
-2386 GLPSIY
+2386 LY
-2392 GQTTINV
+2392 GQTTVNV
-2399 LSTNGAS
+2399 LSTDGAS

-2421 QIIFTGNVF
+2421 ELIFTGNVF
-2430 GGILSGGL
+2430 GGILDGGI
-2438 YYVSTVLSSTTFT
+2438 YYVSAVLSSTTFT

-2471 QATQQPQPSPGGN
+2471 QATQQPQPSPDSGN
-2484 NQWAEQSTQAGPV
+2484 GQWLLQSTQAGPV

-2508 PNNIYGLVD
+2508 PSNIYSLVD
-2517 TIISPFPTANENFGS
+2517 TIISPFPAANENFGS
-2532 EIVFGNDTVYVS
+2532 KIVFGNNTVYVS
-2544 APGYGGVGRVYKLK
+2544 APGYNSVGRVYKLK
-2558 YATTIQA
+2558 YSTTIQA

-2573 STNSTIVVT
+2573 STNSTLVVT
-2582 STAGVRAGMYVINP
+2582 STAGVRVGMYVINP
-2596 AFTSEQTVAQVL
+2596 AFTSDQTVIQVV

-2638 TEIYSGTQT
+2638 TEIYTGTQT

-2668 DTGTINGVL
+2668 DTGTVNGVL
-2677 NIYKNTGTGFNPALP
+2677 SIYKNNGTGFSL
-2692 LISIPG
+2692 LQSIAG

-2710 NDGTYIAVADD
+2710 DDGTYIAVADD
-2721 SATVGGVIQRGGVTV
+2721 SATIGGVIQRGGVTV
-2736 YKFNGTTYLPYQTL
+2736 YNFNGSTYIPYQTL
-2750 IPHQPEINGH
+2750 VPHQPEINGH

-2787 TFDDKTTTFDK
+2787 TFDDNQTTFDK
-2798 NSTSFVFTQ
+2798 NSTDFVFTQ
-2807 TNSGRVDI
+2807 TNSGRVDV
-2815 YDLYATKWVFSESL
+2815 YDMYATKWVFSESL

-2854 TDFTTIGASTNTIG
+2854 TDFTAIGASSNTIG
-2868 VTFTATGD
+2868 ITFTATGD
-2876 GYGTGTAALVTNET
+2876 GYGNGTAALVTNET

-2907 LIGAPESIDQGFNS
+2907 LIGAPESVDQGFNS

-2931 NTYTWTIDHSEV
+2931 NKYTWTIDHSEV

-2948 TKIKQAF
+2948 AKIKQAF
-2955 LYNRVT
+2955 LYDRVT
-2961 GELITHLDVIDIA
+2961 GELVTHLDVVDIA

-2995 SYSTVN
+2995 NYSTID
-3001 GTTTSESST
+3001 GTTTSLASA
-3010 VWTTKQVGQLWWD
+3010 VWTSKQVGQLWWD
-3023 VRTAKVI
+3023 LRTAKII

-3045 TLATGAS
+3045 TLASGAS

-3057 WVETKLKPSVW
+3057 WVGTKLKPSSW
-3068 DTQADTP
+3068 DSQADTP

-3086 LYGDSKYSIK
+3086 LYGDAKYSIK

-3116 RKFTPSVPGRYMS
+3116 KKFIPNVPGRNMA
-3129 AQDVSSLIAN
+3129 AQDVANLIAN

-3150 TGLDSFSLVNA
+3150 TGLDSFSLINA
-3161 KSYLKS
+3161 KPYLKS

-3184 NVHSHWNIISDDPT
+3184 NVHSHWNIISDDPK
-3198 TYIPLPIEQKWID
+3198 TYIPLAVEQKWID

-3225 LSLPVK
+3225 LSLPTK

-3255 VETAN
+3255 VETTN

-3271 ASITA
+3271 SSITA

-3321 RVTGVIVIN
+3321 RVTGVTVVS

-3347 VGAKVRATIN
+3347 VGAIVRAIIN

-3362 TGATVIASG
+3362 TGATVIATG
-3371 EGYSDTTTTINVR
+3371 EGYSDITTTIKVR

-3402 YSYDPTQ
+3402 YSYDPIQ
-3409 RSWAR
+3409 KSWAR
-3414 ILTQSYDVRQFWNY
+3414 ILTQSYDVRDYWSY

-3433 SYTDTT
+3433 SYTDVS
-3439 GKVIFT
+3439 GQVVFT

-3453 FSVATLTDLNGIQPA
+3453 FSVATLTELNGIQPA
-3468 IGDIVKVRTTNA
+3468 IGDTVKVRTTNA

-3488 YSNSTSVDWTQSYAT
+3488 YANSNSVDWTQSYAT

-3521 NTDLGFDNTIY
+3521 NTDLGFDNTIF
-3532 DSNSYDKVA
+3532 DSSSYDKVA

-3559 HTSLNG
+3559 HTNLNG

-3592 FVKAQHNVGP
+3592 FVKAQHNVGQ
-3602 LNQPVTYQ
+3602 LDQPVTYQ

-3661 LAVIDTFVSNG
+3661 LAVIDTFVDNG
-3672 KLATNNSIV
+3672 KLATTNSIV

-3692 GGFEVIELKLTSSGS
+3692 GGFEVVELKLTSSGS
-3707 KYITEPQVIIT
+3707 KYISEPQVIIT
-3718 SDSGSGA
+3718 SDSGTGA
-3725 TARAFISNEKINRI
+3725 TARAFVSNEKINRI

-3758 GTLIDGTSATA
+3758 GILIDGTSATA
-3769 SAIIGNSVVRGTMV
+3769 SAIIGNSVVRGTLV
-3783 GIKFDRINSTYFIT
+3783 GVKFDRVDSTYFIT
-3797 QQSKTETFTGTG
+3797 QQSKTEKFIGTG
-3809 SRQQFLL
+3809 SRQQFPLI
-3816 VWGPD
+3816 WGPD

-3840 YVMYVVKSTSL
+3840 YIMYVVNSTSL

-3862 DTAPKKGS
+3862 DTAPAKGS
-3870 SISVTYMID
+3870 SISVTYNID
-3879 PSLMQATDRI
+3879 PSLMRATDRI

-3947 DYSVVVGADTHAFTL
+3947 DYSVVVGPDTHAFTL
-3962 PYTPAAGVQ
+3962 PYTPASGVQ
-3971 LTLYRKQSNTDT
+3971 LTLYRKQSNIDT
-3983 YQSDGITK
+3983 YQSDGVTK
-3991 TYLYST
+3991 TYHYST

-4004 TVANNLATV
+4004 TVANNLATTGV
-4013 GISATFTNINRI
+4013 SATFTSINLI
-4025 GSLFGTILMISNTA
+4025 GSLFGTILVVSSTT

-4052 ANGQTVSSVTNSTT
+4052 ASGQTVSSVTDSIT
-4066 LVLSIPADSQPSGTI
+4066 LVLSIPADSQPIGTI

-4088 GSATLNVTSTVALK
+4088 GSATLNVTSTIALK

-4148 TRKLIQPT
+4148 TRKLVQPT

-4164 SIVLTN
+4164 TIILTN
-4170 LANSKIVAGTLI
+4170 LDNSKIVAGTLI

-4196 NYNIKPYFQ
+4196 NYNIKPYLQ

-4217 TTGTISNM
+4217 ATDVISNM

-4252 TALANTILAIPA
+4252 TALAKNILAIPT

-4275 NTNLA
+4275 NANLA
-4280 NIVGL
+4280 NIIGL

-4300 EYINLAGYSGLT
+4300 EYINLAGYGGLT
-4312 SSTTVAIIS
+4312 STTLTAISNYSVGFTITFDTNIS
-4321 YAQGFSISFTTNLSA
+4321 AD
-4336 GQTLF
+4336 QTLF
-4341 TTGSR
+4341 TAGNR
-4346 IRIISA
+4346 VRIIST
-4352 ANSSNYLEGVI
+4352 ANTSNYMEGTI
-4363 TSYVGTTLVFSVDSV
+4363 TSFVGASLVFSVDNV
-4378 SGSGTPSSWN
+4378 SGSGPASSWS

-4413 EMVAYITANY
+4413 EMVAYITTNY
-4423 PSATYDDA
+4423 PSATYDQN
-4431 IFRQDIQNVVW
+4431 IFQEDVRNVVW

-4468 DLRTNLLAAWPGI
+4468 NLRSDLSAAWAGI
-4481 YTRLASIAQS
+4481 YTRLAVIAGQI
-4491 VITKSTVT
+4491 ITKTAVT
-4499 RLQTAVA
+4499 RLQTVVA
-4506 QYKPANILT
+4506 QYNPAIILA
-4515 EGGIASDSVSAN
+4515 EGGIASNSVSTN
-4527 LATIKSIVTAL
+4527 LSTIKSIVTAL
-4538 GRPNI
+4538 GRPII
-4543 TVTPPVLT
+4543 TATPPVLA
-4551 KALSALQPVA
+4551 KALPALQPIA
-4561 TAILNASLVPP
+4561 TAILNAQLVPA
-4572 YNRNAI
+4572 YNQNAI

-4588 DNSGVV
+4588 DTNGSI

-4612 YTTLDTEVDDGGNAS
+4612 YTTLDTEIDDGGNAS

-4640 SSGFVVSN
+4640 STGFVVSN

-4665 KETDYDTALNGGDTS
+4665 KETDYDTALTGGDTS
-4680 TTLQGVY
+4680 TLQGVY
-4687 ATATGLNADDII
+4687 ATATGLMADDII

-4704 LVTTTSSPA
+4704 LVSTTTSPA

-4740 MRVDNFVAN
+4740 MRVDNFVAD
-4749 GTNKSFALSQT
+4749 GTTKSFALSQT
-4760 PNGKGAVIVK
+4760 PNGKGAVVVK
-4770 LNNTI
+4770 LNNII
-4775 KTLTTDYTIDYRNNL
+4775 KTLTTDYTIDYRNTL
-4790 VVFVTAPAAN
+4790 VNFITAPVAN
-4800 TQVSLFSVGF
+4800 TQVSLFTIGF

-4822 SNGYSTEIVSN
+4822 GNDDSTEFVSN
-4833 ATWQE
+4833 ATWRE
-4838 NISTLVYVDGVVVN
+4838 DISSLVYVDGVVVN
-4852 PEIFKTD
+4852 PAIFKTD
-4859 SSYDLSNSIAFRF
+4859 SSYDLSNAIAFRF
-4872 AVAPAQNALIN
+4872 AVAPDAGALIN

-4890 QQTFAITKVETVATN
+4890 QQTFAITKVETVATT
-4905 GALTYTLQNR
+4905 GALTYTLQNQ
-4915 IGDSLP
+4915 IGNSLP

-4930 DQTILSAPNNSYF
+4930 DQAILSAPNNSYF

-4964 DITALVVLVGGV
+4964 DITALVVIVGGV
-4976 TLRAG
+4976 TLQAG
-4981 PDYIADLGGITIKL
+4981 PDYIADLSGITIKI
-4995 TRKIYNLYK
+4995 TKKIYNLYK
-5004 GQTLVISVLTGAGYS
+5004 GQTLIISVLTDAGYS
-5019 YNSTTGQITFA
+5019 YNSTTKQITFA

-5042 SSYQHDILNIQRTT
+5042 SSYQHDILDIQRTT
-5056 VNVIGTSLLVPNSAN
+5056 VNVVGTALLEPNSAN
-5071 YFYYQDTAGGLVAL
+5071 YFYYQDTAGGLVTL

-5111 LNDDHQSITLAKELN
+5111 LNDDHKSITLSTVLN
-5126 TNDQITLMT
+5126 TNDKITLMT

-5156 VSYKRLSISKQ
+5156 VSYKRLSTTKQSK
-5167 TTLANDLKWN
+5167 LANDLKWN
-5177 DTAIVLADA
+5177 DTVIVLEDG

-5234 NFAGTPVQD
+5234 NFAGTLVQD
-5243 IGAGETI
+5243 IGASETI

-5262 SDGNKIIPLDFVPAS
+5262 SDGTKIIPLDFVPADADS
-5277 ANAIEVFVG
+5277 IEVFVG
-5286 GYNTDNEWSSGV
+5286 GYNTDNEWASGV
-5298 AYTVGAIVKQG
+5298 VYSVGAIVKQG

-5324 FDDIAKW
+5324 FDDTAKW
-5331 TFFIGNIRLKKTP
+5331 TFFIGNIRLKKAP

-5352 APNSPAGDVT
+5352 APNSPVGDVT

-5371 VTKQITLTNLLDFG
+5371 VSKQILLTNLLDFG

-5398 DNKTSV
+5398 DNTVSV
-5404 LYDAGKISEFLRAE
+5404 LYDSGKISEFLRAD
-5418 AGIWHTP
+5418 AGIWYSP
-5425 YKQISITAT
+5425 YKQ
-5434 GTFDSA
+5434 
-5440 GDTLDSANITFDQGK
+5440 